1 MASIEE
7 LKALSILEVAESLG
21 MSLQRTG
28 SYTYAWEEHD
38 SFTINVRENYFNW
51 FARSNGGDVIK
62 MVQVV
67 QEELTGEKLS
77 FKQAKHFL
85 EEGSFDVVD
94 VTSVPEKEP
103 FSYYLEPYETKFIE
117 AREYL
122 KEVRGLSD
130 ETINFFSEKGVLAQA
145 TKKIGNYYEPIIV
158 FKSLNSQNEV
168 IGASL
173 QGIRENN
180 DLYERG
186 RLKQIMRASDGLTG
200 MHIDIGQP
208 KRLVFAEAP
217 IDLMSY
223 YELHKGELSD
233 VRLIAMDG
241 LKESTISRHV
251 AELLYELGEIK
262 AQVKP
267 ENYSTFL
274 SQTAEVTDF
283 FKDGKHQELITLA
296 VDNDT
301 AGHTFINRLADKGI
315 SFSSDLPSMP
325 ADKDKMDWND
335 ALKESKEKALDRS
348 QEPINN
354 IGGELINRNSG
365 YLEGEPSRTAPQ
377 PEEPKAQPDF
387 PANIQLYFNIER
399 PKKSSVRLRK
409 GYHYASNKD
418 IRFLNRYADDIQK
431 SASWYLQELANS
443 KVTYFYQ
450 DKEDVQMLQ
459 VNFEKHHWM
468 HLTGIAPV
476 YSDWVD
482 NLSEQFIEDVAA
494 GKGNF
499 ANLSLGLG
507 FRDKVKLMPLLPEIF
522 ETDSFVFDDL
532 SSVEKMGR
540 LDVANAIRSD
550 DRDVMLAFRTDDS
563 SSFPATLLKPN
574 QTLNVEL
581 DALNQEKTILGVFIE
596 KNNEIKTLSVNKEFV
611 VDGGQQMLETL
622 IQNQELGLFKED
634 LTMAE
639 PFTDVQKEHIREFF
653 KTRIS
658 DVKTDYIYLNSGQEE
673 TAYYLDG
680 YLFAHQYA
688 ELVPLS
694 QNQQVEALMSRLV
707 SDDGRE
713 FDEIELG
720 FTINRIDQDFLKDKF
735 GYNPD
740 ASIEDY
746 RQSEKNIDRIQAK
759 EEEAFLQSI
768 DRENFTKVLSLVK
781 DSDAWTVFHLKTDEE
796 LGVSTNQVYDFIDR
810 YLDPNHDLDYGF
822 DSQFFSNL
830 KTEDLLKIAEEKG
843 LYLNQEKRA
852 NIAQLRENK
861 GEAVLPTVKQEI
873 TEYKLEPHWA
883 SANEIKA
890 DSFEELKMKFLE
902 QMDQHIELE
911 KEFTASSVEFQ
922 KDRHSIAMG
931 VWSDKQILKYMR
943 DDSFDFEVNGFRI
956 ESSLD
961 DNPYDLLDSISED
974 GKLFDEVIYNEI
986 QKGMKEYQRV
996 QAEKMHQAQV
1006 RKEELERDTD
1016 GDGIPD
1022 DVERNMGTN
1031 PYSPDTDGDG
1041 KSDQEE
1047 ISYGSNPL
1055 AADNSKNEN
1064 LSSSGQQKTVAEL
1077 IAVKDS
1083 KGLAQVLKEGVK
1095 DYFKSDTYKQY
1106 LLAMSKFHNYSPLNI
1121 QMILRQ
1127 NPRASHVAS
1136 FKKWKDEFSRSVNK
1150 GEKALRI
1157 FAPITVK
1164 KRDPKTNEPLLDKD
1178 GKEITYTSFKL
1189 VPVFD
1194 VSQTD
1199 GKELPKPV
1207 YELKGSYQDYGN
1219 LYKSAKEVSEA
1230 NGVPISFSENTKG
1243 AKGYY
1248 SPVSNEI
1255 VIKKGLSEQHTLK
1268 TIFHEMAHSDLH
1280 NFEKRAETPFNLSTA
1295 ELQAESVA
1303 FVVSSHYGLD
1313 TSEYS
1318 FGYLASWT
1326 QDPKGLSDLEGQ
1338 IKIVQKEA
1346 DSLISRIDQALE
1358 KYQSKELTKDAFQQ
1372 KLDRLKEQS
1381 KEQILESKEKET
1393 AKDELKKAQKSD
1405 NQLNL

>member
-1 MASIEE
+1 MASVEE
-7 LKALSILEVAESLG
+7 LKRLSILDVAASLG
-21 MSLQRTG
+21 IQLKRTG
-28 SYTYAWEEHD
+28 SHTYSWDEHD
-38 SFTINVRENYFNW
+38 SFTINAQENYFNW
-51 FARSNGGDVIK
+51 FARSKGGDVFN

-67 QEELTGEKLS
+67 QEELTGQQVS
-77 FKQAKHFL
+77 FKEAKHFL
-85 EEGSFDVVD
+85 EEGNFEVFD
-94 VTSVPEKEP
+94 SSKIPEKEP
-103 FSYYLEPYETKFIE
+103 FKYYLEPYETEFTE
-117 AREYL
+117 ARSYL
-122 KEVRGLSD
+122 KDVRGLSD
-130 ETINFFSEKGVLAQA
+130 ETIDYFGENGVLAQA
-145 TKKIGNYYEPIIV
+145 TKKTGNYYEPIIV

-173 QGIRENN
+173 QGIRENHY
-180 DLYERG
+180 LYERG

-233 VRLIAMDG
+233 VRLVAMDG

-262 AQVKP
+262 AKVKP

-301 AGHTFINRLADKGI
+301 AGHTFIDRLADKGI
-315 SFSSDLPSMP
+315 SFSSDLPSML
-325 ADKDKMDWND
+325 ADRDKMDWND
-335 ALKESKEKALDRS
+335 ALKESKVKALDRS
-348 QEPINN
+348 QEPNNN

-387 PANIQLYFNIER
+387 PANVQLYFNIER

-409 GYHYASNKD
+409 GYHYATNKD

-550 DRDVMLAFRTDDS
+550 DRDVMLAFRTDDR

-581 DALNQEKTILGVFIE
+581 DALNQEKTILGVFVE

-611 VDGGQQMLETL
+611 VDDGQQMLETL
-622 IQNQELGLFKED
+622 KQHQGIEILKENLSMPENQ
-634 LTMAE
+634 A
-639 PFTDVQKEHIREFF
+639 
-653 KTRIS
+653 
-658 DVKTDYIYLNSGQEE
+658 
-673 TAYYLDG
+673 
-680 YLFAHQYA
+680 
-688 ELVPLS
+688 
-694 QNQQVEALMSRLV
+694 
-707 SDDGRE
+707 
-713 FDEIELG
+713 
-720 FTINRIDQDFLKDKF
+720 
-735 GYNPD
+735 
-740 ASIEDY
+740 
-746 RQSEKNIDRIQAK
+746 QS
-759 EEEAFLQSI
+759 
-768 DRENFTKVLSLVK
+768 
-781 DSDAWTVFHLKTDEE
+781 
-796 LGVSTNQVYDFIDR
+796 
-810 YLDPNHDLDYGF
+810 
-822 DSQFFSNL
+822 
-830 KTEDLLKIAEEKG
+830 
-843 LYLNQEKRA
+843 
-852 NIAQLRENK
+852 LRERV
-861 GEAVLPTVKQEI
+861 EQIQREDQERKQALA
-873 TEYKLEPHWA
+873 K
-883 SANEIKA
+883 
-890 DSFEELKMKFLE
+890 
-902 QMDQHIELE
+902 
-911 KEFTASSVEFQ
+911 
-922 KDRHSIAMG
+922 
-931 VWSDKQILKYMR
+931 
-943 DDSFDFEVNGFRI
+943 
-956 ESSLD
+956 
-961 DNPYDLLDSISED
+961 
-974 GKLFDEVIYNEI
+974 
-986 QKGMKEYQRV
+986 
-996 QAEKMHQAQV
+996 
-1006 RKEELERDTD
+1006 KEELERDTD

-1022 DVERNMGTN
+1022 AVERNMGTN

-1047 ISYGSNPL
+1047 ISYGTNPL

-1077 IAVKDS
+1077 IDAKDS

-1127 NPRASHVAS
+1127 NPNASYVAS

-1199 GKELPKPV
+1199 GKELPKPI

-1230 NGVPISFSENTKG
+1230 NGVPISFSEDTRG

-1280 NFEKRAETPFNLSTA
+1280 NLEKRAETPFNLSTA

-1326 QDPKGLSDLEGQ
+1326 QDPRGLSDLEGQ

-1346 DSLISRIDQALE
+1346 DSLIARIDQALE

-1381 KEQILESKEKET
+1381 KEQTLESKEKET
-1393 AKDELKKAQKSD
+1393 AKDEIKKAEKSN

>member
-1 MASIEE
+1 MASVEE
-7 LKALSILEVAESLG
+7 LKRLSILDVAASLG
-21 MSLQRTG
+21 IQLKRTG
-28 SYTYAWEEHD
+28 SHTYSWDEHD
-38 SFTINVRENYFNW
+38 SFTINAQENYFNW
-51 FARSNGGDVIK
+51 FARSKGGDVFN

-67 QEELTGEKLS
+67 QEELTGQQVS
-77 FKQAKHFL
+77 FKEAKHFL
-85 EEGSFDVVD
+85 EEGNFEVFD
-94 VTSVPEKEP
+94 SSKIPEKEP
-103 FSYYLEPYETKFIE
+103 FKYYLEPYETEFTE
-117 AREYL
+117 ARSYL
-122 KEVRGLSD
+122 KDVRGLSD
-130 ETINFFSEKGVLAQA
+130 ETIDYFGEKGVLAQA
-145 TKKIGNYYEPIIV
+145 TKKTGNYYEPIIV

-173 QGIRENN
+173 QGIRENHY
-180 DLYERG
+180 LYERG

-233 VRLIAMDG
+233 VRLVAMDG

-262 AQVKP
+262 AKVKP

-301 AGHTFINRLADKGI
+301 AGHTFIDRLADKGI
-315 SFSSDLPSMP
+315 SFSSDLPSML
-325 ADKDKMDWND
+325 ADRDKMDWND
-335 ALKESKEKALDRS
+335 ALKESKVKALDRS
-348 QEPINN
+348 QEPNNN

-387 PANIQLYFNIER
+387 PANVQLYFNIER

-409 GYHYASNKD
+409 GYHYATNKD

-550 DRDVMLAFRTDDS
+550 DRDVMLAFRTDDR

-581 DALNQEKTILGVFIE
+581 DALNQEKTILGVFVE

-611 VDGGQQMLETL
+611 VDDGQQMLETL
-622 IQNQELGLFKED
+622 KQHQGIEILKENLSMPENQ
-634 LTMAE
+634 A
-639 PFTDVQKEHIREFF
+639 
-653 KTRIS
+653 
-658 DVKTDYIYLNSGQEE
+658 
-673 TAYYLDG
+673 
-680 YLFAHQYA
+680 
-688 ELVPLS
+688 
-694 QNQQVEALMSRLV
+694 
-707 SDDGRE
+707 
-713 FDEIELG
+713 
-720 FTINRIDQDFLKDKF
+720 
-735 GYNPD
+735 
-740 ASIEDY
+740 
-746 RQSEKNIDRIQAK
+746 QS
-759 EEEAFLQSI
+759 
-768 DRENFTKVLSLVK
+768 
-781 DSDAWTVFHLKTDEE
+781 
-796 LGVSTNQVYDFIDR
+796 
-810 YLDPNHDLDYGF
+810 
-822 DSQFFSNL
+822 
-830 KTEDLLKIAEEKG
+830 
-843 LYLNQEKRA
+843 
-852 NIAQLRENK
+852 LRERV
-861 GEAVLPTVKQEI
+861 EQIQREDQERKQALA
-873 TEYKLEPHWA
+873 K
-883 SANEIKA
+883 
-890 DSFEELKMKFLE
+890 
-902 QMDQHIELE
+902 
-911 KEFTASSVEFQ
+911 
-922 KDRHSIAMG
+922 
-931 VWSDKQILKYMR
+931 
-943 DDSFDFEVNGFRI
+943 
-956 ESSLD
+956 
-961 DNPYDLLDSISED
+961 
-974 GKLFDEVIYNEI
+974 
-986 QKGMKEYQRV
+986 
-996 QAEKMHQAQV
+996 
-1006 RKEELERDTD
+1006 KEELERDTD

-1022 DVERNMGTN
+1022 AVERNMGTN

-1047 ISYGSNPL
+1047 ISYGTNPL

-1077 IAVKDS
+1077 IDAKDS

-1127 NPRASHVAS
+1127 NPNASYVAS

-1178 GKEITYTSFKL
+1178 VKEITYTSFKL

-1199 GKELPKPV
+1199 GKELPKPI

-1230 NGVPISFSENTKG
+1230 NGVPISFSEDTRG

-1280 NFEKRAETPFNLSTA
+1280 NLEKRAETPFNLSTA

-1326 QDPKGLSDLEGQ
+1326 QDPRGLSDLEGQ

-1346 DSLISRIDQALE
+1346 DSLIARIDQALE

-1381 KEQILESKEKET
+1381 KEQTLESKEKET
-1393 AKDELKKAQKSD
+1393 AKDEIKKAEKSN

>member
-1 MASIEE
+1 
-7 LKALSILEVAESLG
+7 

-130 ETINFFSEKGVLAQA
+130 ETIDFFGEKGVLAQA
-145 TKKIGNYYEPIIV
+145 TKKTGNYYEPIIV

-173 QGIRENN
+173 QGIRENH

-223 YELHKGELSD
+223 YELHKDELSG
-233 VRLIAMDG
+233 VRLVAMDG

-296 VDNDT
+296 VDNDA

-325 ADKDKMDWND
+325 AGRDKMDWND

-387 PANIQLYFNIER
+387 PANVQLYFNIER

-409 GYHYASNKD
+409 GYHYATNKD

-459 VNFEKHHWM
+459 VNFEKRHWM

-563 SSFPATLLKPN
+563 SSFPATLLNPN

-581 DALNQEKTILGVFIE
+581 DALNQEKTILGVFVE

-622 IQNQELGLFKED
+622 KQHQGIEILKENLSMPENQ
-634 LTMAE
+634 A
-639 PFTDVQKEHIREFF
+639 
-653 KTRIS
+653 
-658 DVKTDYIYLNSGQEE
+658 
-673 TAYYLDG
+673 
-680 YLFAHQYA
+680 
-688 ELVPLS
+688 
-694 QNQQVEALMSRLV
+694 
-707 SDDGRE
+707 
-713 FDEIELG
+713 
-720 FTINRIDQDFLKDKF
+720 
-735 GYNPD
+735 
-740 ASIEDY
+740 
-746 RQSEKNIDRIQAK
+746 QS
-759 EEEAFLQSI
+759 
-768 DRENFTKVLSLVK
+768 
-781 DSDAWTVFHLKTDEE
+781 
-796 LGVSTNQVYDFIDR
+796 
-810 YLDPNHDLDYGF
+810 
-822 DSQFFSNL
+822 
-830 KTEDLLKIAEEKG
+830 
-843 LYLNQEKRA
+843 
-852 NIAQLRENK
+852 LRERV
-861 GEAVLPTVKQEI
+861 EQIQREDQER
-873 TEYKLEPHWA
+873 
-883 SANEIKA
+883 
-890 DSFEELKMKFLE
+890 
-902 QMDQHIELE
+902 Q
-911 KEFTASSVEFQ
+911 
-922 KDRHSIAMG
+922 
-931 VWSDKQILKYMR
+931 
-943 DDSFDFEVNGFRI
+943 
-956 ESSLD
+956 
-961 DNPYDLLDSISED
+961 
-974 GKLFDEVIYNEI
+974 
-986 QKGMKEYQRV
+986 
-996 QAEKMHQAQV
+996 QALAQ
-1006 RKEELERDTD
+1006 KEELERDSD

-1022 DVERNMGTN
+1022 AVERNMGTN

-1077 IAVKDS
+1077 IAAKDS

-1230 NGVPISFSENTKG
+1230 NGVPISFSEDTKG

-1280 NFEKRAETPFNLSTA
+1280 NLEKRAETPFNLSTA

-1318 FGYLASWT
+1318 FGYLANWT
-1326 QDPKGLSDLEGQ
+1326 QDPRGLSDLEGQ

-1346 DSLISRIDQALE
+1346 DSLIARIDQALE

-1381 KEQILESKEKET
+1381 KEQTLESKEKET
-1393 AKDELKKAQKSD
+1393 AKDEIKKAEKSN

>member
-1 MASIEE
+1 MASVEE
-7 LKALSILEVAESLG
+7 LKRLSILDVAASLG
-21 MSLQRTG
+21 IQLKRTG
-28 SYTYAWEEHD
+28 SHTYSWVEHD
-38 SFTINVRENYFNW
+38 SFTINAQENYFNW
-51 FARSNGGDVIK
+51 FARSKGGDVFN

-67 QEELTGEKLS
+67 QEELTGQQIS
-77 FKQAKHFL
+77 FKEAKHFL
-85 EEGSFDVVD
+85 EEGNFEVFD
-94 VTSVPEKEP
+94 SSKIPEKEP
-103 FSYYLEPYETKFIE
+103 FKYYLEPYETEFTE
-117 AREYL
+117 ARSYL
-122 KEVRGLSD
+122 KDVRGLSD
-130 ETINFFSEKGVLAQA
+130 ETIDFFGEKGVLAQA
-145 TKKIGNYYEPIIV
+145 TKKTGNYYEPIIV
-158 FKSLNSQNEV
+158 FKSLNGQNEV
-168 IGASL
+168 VGASL
-173 QGIRENN
+173 QGIRENH

-296 VDNDT
+296 VDNDA

-325 ADKDKMDWND
+325 AGRDKMDWND

-387 PANIQLYFNIER
+387 PANVQLYFNIEQ

-409 GYHYASNKD
+409 GYHYATNKD

-431 SASWYLQELANS
+431 SASWYLQELADS

-450 DKEDVQMLQ
+450 DKEDVQILQ

-581 DALNQEKTILGVFIE
+581 DALNQEKTILGVFVE
-596 KNNEIKTLSVNKEFV
+596 KNNEIKTLSVNKDFV

-622 IQNQELGLFKED
+622 KQHQGIEILKENLSMPENQ
-634 LTMAE
+634 A
-639 PFTDVQKEHIREFF
+639 
-653 KTRIS
+653 
-658 DVKTDYIYLNSGQEE
+658 
-673 TAYYLDG
+673 
-680 YLFAHQYA
+680 
-688 ELVPLS
+688 
-694 QNQQVEALMSRLV
+694 
-707 SDDGRE
+707 
-713 FDEIELG
+713 
-720 FTINRIDQDFLKDKF
+720 
-735 GYNPD
+735 
-740 ASIEDY
+740 
-746 RQSEKNIDRIQAK
+746 QS
-759 EEEAFLQSI
+759 
-768 DRENFTKVLSLVK
+768 
-781 DSDAWTVFHLKTDEE
+781 
-796 LGVSTNQVYDFIDR
+796 
-810 YLDPNHDLDYGF
+810 
-822 DSQFFSNL
+822 
-830 KTEDLLKIAEEKG
+830 
-843 LYLNQEKRA
+843 
-852 NIAQLRENK
+852 LRERV
-861 GEAVLPTVKQEI
+861 EQIQREDQER
-873 TEYKLEPHWA
+873 
-883 SANEIKA
+883 
-890 DSFEELKMKFLE
+890 
-902 QMDQHIELE
+902 Q
-911 KEFTASSVEFQ
+911 
-922 KDRHSIAMG
+922 
-931 VWSDKQILKYMR
+931 
-943 DDSFDFEVNGFRI
+943 
-956 ESSLD
+956 
-961 DNPYDLLDSISED
+961 
-974 GKLFDEVIYNEI
+974 
-986 QKGMKEYQRV
+986 
-996 QAEKMHQAQV
+996 QALAK
-1006 RKEELERDTD
+1006 KEELERDTD

-1022 DVERNMGTN
+1022 VVERNMGTN

-1055 AADNSKNEN
+1055 ASDNSNNDN

-1077 IAVKDS
+1077 IAEKDS

-1127 NPRASHVAS
+1127 NPRASYVAS

-1178 GKEITYTSFKL
+1178 GNEQTYTSFKL

-1230 NGVPISFSENTKG
+1230 NGISISFSENTKG

-1280 NFEKRAETPFNLSTA
+1280 NLEKRAETPFNLSTA

-1381 KEQILESKEKET
+1381 KEQTLESKEKET
-1393 AKDELKKAQKSD
+1393 AKDEIKKAEKSD

>member
-1 MASIEE
+1 MASVEE
-7 LKALSILEVAESLG
+7 LKRLSILDVAASLG
-21 MSLQRTG
+21 IQLKRTG
-28 SYTYAWEEHD
+28 SHTYSWVEHD
-38 SFTINVRENYFNW
+38 SFTINAQENYFNW
-51 FARSNGGDVIK
+51 FARSKGGDVFN

-67 QEELTGEKLS
+67 QEELTGQQIS
-77 FKQAKHFL
+77 FKEAKHFL
-85 EEGSFDVVD
+85 EEGNFEVFD
-94 VTSVPEKEP
+94 SSKIPEKEP
-103 FSYYLEPYETKFIE
+103 FKYYLEPFETEFTE
-117 AREYL
+117 ARSYL
-122 KEVRGLSD
+122 KDVRGLSD
-130 ETINFFSEKGVLAQA
+130 ETIDYFGEKGVLAQA
-145 TKKIGNYYEPIIV
+145 TKKTGNYYEPIIV

-173 QGIRENN
+173 QGIRENH

-233 VRLIAMDG
+233 VRLVAMDG

-283 FKDGKHQELITLA
+283 FKDGKHQKLITLA
-296 VDNDT
+296 VDNDA
-301 AGHTFINRLADKGI
+301 AGHTFIDRLADKGI

-325 ADKDKMDWND
+325 ADRDKMDWND

-348 QEPINN
+348 QEPNNN

-387 PANIQLYFNIER
+387 PANVQLYFNIER

-409 GYHYASNKD
+409 GYHYATNKD

-482 NLSEQFIEDVAA
+482 NLSEQFIEDVAV

-581 DALNQEKTILGVFIE
+581 DALNQEKTILGVFVE

-622 IQNQELGLFKED
+622 KQHQGIEILKE
-634 LTMAE
+634 
-639 PFTDVQKEHIREFF
+639 
-653 KTRIS
+653 
-658 DVKTDYIYLNSGQEE
+658 N
-673 TAYYLDG
+673 
-680 YLFAHQYA
+680 
-688 ELVPLS
+688 LS
-694 QNQQVEALMSRLV
+694 MPE
-707 SDDGRE
+707 
-713 FDEIELG
+713 
-720 FTINRIDQDFLKDKF
+720 
-735 GYNPD
+735 
-740 ASIEDY
+740 
-746 RQSEKNIDRIQAK
+746 
-759 EEEAFLQSI
+759 
-768 DRENFTKVLSLVK
+768 
-781 DSDAWTVFHLKTDEE
+781 
-796 LGVSTNQVYDFIDR
+796 NQVQ
-810 YLDPNHDLDYGF
+810 
-822 DSQFFSNL
+822 S
-830 KTEDLLKIAEEKG
+830 
-843 LYLNQEKRA
+843 
-852 NIAQLRENK
+852 LRERV
-861 GEAVLPTVKQEI
+861 EQIQREDQER
-873 TEYKLEPHWA
+873 
-883 SANEIKA
+883 
-890 DSFEELKMKFLE
+890 
-902 QMDQHIELE
+902 Q
-911 KEFTASSVEFQ
+911 
-922 KDRHSIAMG
+922 
-931 VWSDKQILKYMR
+931 
-943 DDSFDFEVNGFRI
+943 
-956 ESSLD
+956 
-961 DNPYDLLDSISED
+961 
-974 GKLFDEVIYNEI
+974 
-986 QKGMKEYQRV
+986 
-996 QAEKMHQAQV
+996 QALAK
-1006 RKEELERDTD
+1006 KEELERDTD

-1022 DVERNMGTN
+1022 AVERNMGTN

-1077 IAVKDS
+1077 IAAKDS

-1127 NPRASHVAS
+1127 NPNASYVAS

-1178 GKEITYTSFKL
+1178 GNEQTYTSFKL

-1318 FGYLASWT
+1318 FGYLAGWT

-1381 KEQILESKEKET
+1381 KEQTLESKEKET
-1393 AKDELKKAQKSD
+1393 AKDEIKKAEKSD

>member
-1 MASIEE
+1 MASVEE
-7 LKALSILEVAESLG
+7 LKRLSILDVAASLG
-21 MSLQRTG
+21 IQLKRTG
-28 SYTYAWEEHD
+28 SHTYSWDEHD
-38 SFTINVRENYFNW
+38 SFTINAQDNYFNW
-51 FARSNGGDVIK
+51 FARSKGGDVFN

-67 QEELTGEKLS
+67 QEELTGQQVS
-77 FKQAKHFL
+77 FKEAKHFL
-85 EEGSFDVVD
+85 EEGNFEVFD
-94 VTSVPEKEP
+94 SSKIPEKEP
-103 FSYYLEPYETKFIE
+103 FKYYLEPYETEFTE
-117 AREYL
+117 ARSYL
-122 KEVRGLSD
+122 KDVRGLSD
-130 ETINFFSEKGVLAQA
+130 ETIDYFGEKGVLAQA
-145 TKKIGNYYEPIIV
+145 TKKTGNYYEPIIV

-173 QGIRENN
+173 QGIRENH

-223 YELHKGELSD
+223 YELNNGELSD
-233 VRLIAMDG
+233 VRLVAMDG

-301 AGHTFINRLADKGI
+301 AGHTFIDRLADKGI

-325 ADKDKMDWND
+325 ADRDKMDWND
-335 ALKESKEKALDRS
+335 ALKESKVKALDRS
-348 QEPINN
+348 QEPNNN

-387 PANIQLYFNIER
+387 PANVQLYFNIER

-409 GYHYASNKD
+409 GYHYATNKD

-494 GKGNF
+494 GKGKF

-581 DALNQEKTILGVFIE
+581 DALNQEKTILGVFVE

-622 IQNQELGLFKED
+622 KQHQGIEILKENLSMPENQ
-634 LTMAE
+634 A
-639 PFTDVQKEHIREFF
+639 
-653 KTRIS
+653 
-658 DVKTDYIYLNSGQEE
+658 
-673 TAYYLDG
+673 
-680 YLFAHQYA
+680 
-688 ELVPLS
+688 
-694 QNQQVEALMSRLV
+694 
-707 SDDGRE
+707 
-713 FDEIELG
+713 
-720 FTINRIDQDFLKDKF
+720 
-735 GYNPD
+735 
-740 ASIEDY
+740 
-746 RQSEKNIDRIQAK
+746 QS
-759 EEEAFLQSI
+759 
-768 DRENFTKVLSLVK
+768 
-781 DSDAWTVFHLKTDEE
+781 
-796 LGVSTNQVYDFIDR
+796 
-810 YLDPNHDLDYGF
+810 
-822 DSQFFSNL
+822 
-830 KTEDLLKIAEEKG
+830 
-843 LYLNQEKRA
+843 
-852 NIAQLRENK
+852 LRERV
-861 GEAVLPTVKQEI
+861 EQIQREDQERKQALA
-873 TEYKLEPHWA
+873 K
-883 SANEIKA
+883 
-890 DSFEELKMKFLE
+890 
-902 QMDQHIELE
+902 
-911 KEFTASSVEFQ
+911 
-922 KDRHSIAMG
+922 
-931 VWSDKQILKYMR
+931 
-943 DDSFDFEVNGFRI
+943 
-956 ESSLD
+956 
-961 DNPYDLLDSISED
+961 
-974 GKLFDEVIYNEI
+974 
-986 QKGMKEYQRV
+986 
-996 QAEKMHQAQV
+996 
-1006 RKEELERDTD
+1006 KEELERDTD

-1022 DVERNMGTN
+1022 AVERNMGTN

-1077 IAVKDS
+1077 IAAKDS

-1127 NPRASHVAS
+1127 NPNASYVAS

-1381 KEQILESKEKET
+1381 KEQTLESKEKEM
-1393 AKDELKKAQKSD
+1393 AKDEIKKAEKSD

>member
-130 ETINFFSEKGVLAQA
+130 ETIDFFGEKGVLAQA
-145 TKKIGNYYEPIIV
+145 TKKTGNYYEPIIV

-173 QGIRENN
+173 QGIRENH

-223 YELHKGELSD
+223 YELHKDELSG
-233 VRLIAMDG
+233 VRLVAMDG

-296 VDNDT
+296 VDNDA

-325 ADKDKMDWND
+325 AGRDKMDWND

-387 PANIQLYFNIER
+387 PANVQLYFNIER

-409 GYHYASNKD
+409 GYHYATNKD

-459 VNFEKHHWM
+459 VNFEKRHWM

-482 NLSEQFIEDVAA
+482 NLSEQFIEDVAE

-499 ANLSLGLG
+499 ANLSLGLW

-581 DALNQEKTILGVFIE
+581 DALNQEKTILGVFVE

-622 IQNQELGLFKED
+622 KQHQGIEILKENLSMPENQ
-634 LTMAE
+634 A
-639 PFTDVQKEHIREFF
+639 
-653 KTRIS
+653 
-658 DVKTDYIYLNSGQEE
+658 
-673 TAYYLDG
+673 
-680 YLFAHQYA
+680 
-688 ELVPLS
+688 
-694 QNQQVEALMSRLV
+694 
-707 SDDGRE
+707 
-713 FDEIELG
+713 
-720 FTINRIDQDFLKDKF
+720 
-735 GYNPD
+735 
-740 ASIEDY
+740 
-746 RQSEKNIDRIQAK
+746 QS
-759 EEEAFLQSI
+759 
-768 DRENFTKVLSLVK
+768 
-781 DSDAWTVFHLKTDEE
+781 
-796 LGVSTNQVYDFIDR
+796 
-810 YLDPNHDLDYGF
+810 
-822 DSQFFSNL
+822 
-830 KTEDLLKIAEEKG
+830 
-843 LYLNQEKRA
+843 
-852 NIAQLRENK
+852 LRERV
-861 GEAVLPTVKQEI
+861 EQIQREDQER
-873 TEYKLEPHWA
+873 
-883 SANEIKA
+883 
-890 DSFEELKMKFLE
+890 
-902 QMDQHIELE
+902 Q
-911 KEFTASSVEFQ
+911 
-922 KDRHSIAMG
+922 
-931 VWSDKQILKYMR
+931 
-943 DDSFDFEVNGFRI
+943 
-956 ESSLD
+956 
-961 DNPYDLLDSISED
+961 
-974 GKLFDEVIYNEI
+974 
-986 QKGMKEYQRV
+986 
-996 QAEKMHQAQV
+996 QALAQ
-1006 RKEELERDTD
+1006 KEELERDSD

-1022 DVERNMGTN
+1022 AVERNMGTN

-1077 IAVKDS
+1077 IAAKDS

-1230 NGVPISFSENTKG
+1230 NGVPISFSEDTKG

-1280 NFEKRAETPFNLSTA
+1280 NLEKRAETPFNLSTA

-1318 FGYLASWT
+1318 FGYLANWT
-1326 QDPKGLSDLEGQ
+1326 QDPRGLSDLEGQ

-1346 DSLISRIDQALE
+1346 DSLIARIDQALE

-1381 KEQILESKEKET
+1381 KEQTLESKEKET
-1393 AKDELKKAQKSD
+1393 AKDEIKKAEKSN

>member
-1 MASIEE
+1 MASVEE
-7 LKALSILEVAESLG
+7 LKRLSILDVAASLG
-21 MSLQRTG
+21 IQLKRSG
-28 SYTYAWEEHD
+28 SHTYSWDEHD
-38 SFTINVRENYFNW
+38 SFTINTQENYFNW
-51 FARSNGGDVIK
+51 FARSKGGDVFD
-62 MVQVV
+62 MVRVV
-67 QEELTGEKLS
+67 QEELTGQQVS
-77 FKQAKHFL
+77 FKEAKHFL
-85 EEGSFDVVD
+85 EEGNFEVFD
-94 VTSVPEKEP
+94 SSKIPEKEP
-103 FSYYLEPYETKFIE
+103 FKYYLEPYETEFTE
-117 AREYL
+117 ARSYL
-122 KEVRGLSD
+122 KDVRGLSD
-130 ETINFFSEKGVLAQA
+130 ETIDYFGEKGVLAQA
-145 TKKIGNYYEPIIV
+145 TKKTGNYYEPIIV
-158 FKSLNSQNEV
+158 FKSLNGQNEV

-173 QGIRENN
+173 QGIRENH

-233 VRLIAMDG
+233 VRLVAMDG

-301 AGHTFINRLADKGI
+301 AGHTFIDRLADKGI

-325 ADKDKMDWND
+325 AGRDKMDWND

-348 QEPINN
+348 QEPNNN

-377 PEEPKAQPDF
+377 PEEPKTQPDF
-387 PANIQLYFNIER
+387 PANVQLYFNIER
-399 PKKSSVRLRK
+399 PKKSSMRLRK
-409 GYHYASNKD
+409 GYHYATNKD

-581 DALNQEKTILGVFIE
+581 DALNQEKTILGVFVE

-622 IQNQELGLFKED
+622 KQHQRIEILKENLSMPENQ
-634 LTMAE
+634 A
-639 PFTDVQKEHIREFF
+639 
-653 KTRIS
+653 
-658 DVKTDYIYLNSGQEE
+658 
-673 TAYYLDG
+673 
-680 YLFAHQYA
+680 
-688 ELVPLS
+688 
-694 QNQQVEALMSRLV
+694 
-707 SDDGRE
+707 
-713 FDEIELG
+713 
-720 FTINRIDQDFLKDKF
+720 
-735 GYNPD
+735 
-740 ASIEDY
+740 
-746 RQSEKNIDRIQAK
+746 QS
-759 EEEAFLQSI
+759 
-768 DRENFTKVLSLVK
+768 
-781 DSDAWTVFHLKTDEE
+781 
-796 LGVSTNQVYDFIDR
+796 
-810 YLDPNHDLDYGF
+810 
-822 DSQFFSNL
+822 
-830 KTEDLLKIAEEKG
+830 
-843 LYLNQEKRA
+843 
-852 NIAQLRENK
+852 LRERV
-861 GEAVLPTVKQEI
+861 EQIQREDQERKQALA
-873 TEYKLEPHWA
+873 K
-883 SANEIKA
+883 
-890 DSFEELKMKFLE
+890 
-902 QMDQHIELE
+902 
-911 KEFTASSVEFQ
+911 
-922 KDRHSIAMG
+922 
-931 VWSDKQILKYMR
+931 
-943 DDSFDFEVNGFRI
+943 
-956 ESSLD
+956 
-961 DNPYDLLDSISED
+961 
-974 GKLFDEVIYNEI
+974 
-986 QKGMKEYQRV
+986 
-996 QAEKMHQAQV
+996 
-1006 RKEELERDTD
+1006 KEELERDTD

-1022 DVERNMGTN
+1022 AVERNMGTN

-1055 AADNSKNEN
+1055 VADNSKNEN
-1064 LSSSGQQKTVAEL
+1064 LSSSGQKKTVAEL
-1077 IAVKDS
+1077 IAAKDS

-1121 QMILRQ
+1121 QMILKQ
-1127 NPRASHVAS
+1127 NPNASYVAS

-1178 GKEITYTSFKL
+1178 GNEQTYTSFKL

-1381 KEQILESKEKET
+1381 KEQTLESKEKET
-1393 AKDELKKAQKSD
+1393 AKDELKKAEKSD

>member
-1 MASIEE
+1 MASVEE
-7 LKALSILEVAESLG
+7 LKRLSILDVAASLG
-21 MSLQRTG
+21 IQLKRSG
-28 SYTYAWEEHD
+28 SHTYSWDEHD
-38 SFTINVRENYFNW
+38 SFTINAQENYFNW
-51 FARSNGGDVIK
+51 FARSKGGDVFD
-62 MVQVV
+62 MVRVV
-67 QEELTGEKLS
+67 QEELTGQQVS
-77 FKQAKHFL
+77 FKEAKHFL
-85 EEGSFDVVD
+85 EEGNFEVFD
-94 VTSVPEKEP
+94 SSKIPEKEP
-103 FSYYLEPYETKFIE
+103 FKYYLEPYETEFTE
-117 AREYL
+117 ARSYL
-122 KEVRGLSD
+122 KDVRGLSD
-130 ETINFFSEKGVLAQA
+130 ETIDFFGEKGVFAQA
-145 TKKIGNYYEPIIV
+145 TKKTGNYYEPIIV

-173 QGIRENN
+173 QGIRENP

-233 VRLIAMDG
+233 VRLVAMDG

-301 AGHTFINRLADKGI
+301 AGHTFIDRLADKGI

-325 ADKDKMDWND
+325 AGRDKMDWND

-387 PANIQLYFNIER
+387 PANVQLYFNIER

-409 GYHYASNKD
+409 GYHYATNKD

-476 YSDWVD
+476 YSNWVD

-581 DALNQEKTILGVFIE
+581 DALNQEKTILGVFVE

-622 IQNQELGLFKED
+622 KQHQGIEILKENLSMPENQ
-634 LTMAE
+634 A
-639 PFTDVQKEHIREFF
+639 
-653 KTRIS
+653 
-658 DVKTDYIYLNSGQEE
+658 
-673 TAYYLDG
+673 
-680 YLFAHQYA
+680 
-688 ELVPLS
+688 
-694 QNQQVEALMSRLV
+694 
-707 SDDGRE
+707 
-713 FDEIELG
+713 
-720 FTINRIDQDFLKDKF
+720 
-735 GYNPD
+735 
-740 ASIEDY
+740 
-746 RQSEKNIDRIQAK
+746 QS
-759 EEEAFLQSI
+759 
-768 DRENFTKVLSLVK
+768 
-781 DSDAWTVFHLKTDEE
+781 
-796 LGVSTNQVYDFIDR
+796 
-810 YLDPNHDLDYGF
+810 
-822 DSQFFSNL
+822 
-830 KTEDLLKIAEEKG
+830 
-843 LYLNQEKRA
+843 
-852 NIAQLRENK
+852 LRERV
-861 GEAVLPTVKQEI
+861 EQIQREDQERKQALA
-873 TEYKLEPHWA
+873 K
-883 SANEIKA
+883 
-890 DSFEELKMKFLE
+890 
-902 QMDQHIELE
+902 
-911 KEFTASSVEFQ
+911 
-922 KDRHSIAMG
+922 
-931 VWSDKQILKYMR
+931 
-943 DDSFDFEVNGFRI
+943 
-956 ESSLD
+956 
-961 DNPYDLLDSISED
+961 
-974 GKLFDEVIYNEI
+974 
-986 QKGMKEYQRV
+986 
-996 QAEKMHQAQV
+996 
-1006 RKEELERDTD
+1006 KEELERDTD

-1022 DVERNMGTN
+1022 AVERNMGTN

-1077 IAVKDS
+1077 IAAKDS

-1127 NPRASHVAS
+1127 NPNASYVAS

-1194 VSQTD
+1194 VSQTA
-1199 GKELPKPV
+1199 GKELPKPI

-1230 NGVPISFSENTKG
+1230 NGVPISFSEDTKG

-1248 SPVSNEI
+1248 SPVSNKI

-1381 KEQILESKEKET
+1381 KEQTLESKEKET
-1393 AKDELKKAQKSD
+1393 AKDEIKKAEKSD

>member
-1 MASIEE
+1 MASVEE
-7 LKALSILEVAESLG
+7 LKRLSILDVAASLG
-21 MSLQRTG
+21 IQLKRTG
-28 SYTYAWEEHD
+28 SHTYSWDEHD
-38 SFTINVRENYFNW
+38 SFTINTQENYFNW
-51 FARSNGGDVIK
+51 FARSKGGDVFD
-62 MVQVV
+62 MVRVV
-67 QEELTGEKLS
+67 QEELTGQQVS
-77 FKQAKHFL
+77 FKEAKHFL
-85 EEGSFDVVD
+85 EEGNFEVFD
-94 VTSVPEKEP
+94 SSKIPEKEP
-103 FSYYLEPYETKFIE
+103 FKYYLEPYETDFTE
-117 AREYL
+117 ARSYL
-122 KEVRGLSD
+122 KDVRGLSD
-130 ETINFFSEKGVLAQA
+130 ETIDYFGEKGVLAQA
-145 TKKIGNYYEPIIV
+145 TKKTGNYYEPIIV
-158 FKSLNSQNEV
+158 FKSLNRQNEV

-173 QGIRENN
+173 QGIRENH

-186 RLKQIMRASDGLTG
+186 SLKQIMRASDGLTG

-233 VRLIAMDG
+233 VRLVAMDG

-301 AGHTFINRLADKGI
+301 AGHTFIDRLADKGI

-325 ADKDKMDWND
+325 ADRDKMDWND

-387 PANIQLYFNIER
+387 PANVQLYFNIER
-399 PKKSSVRLRK
+399 PKKSSVHLRK
-409 GYHYASNKD
+409 GYHYATNKD

-459 VNFEKHHWM
+459 VNFEKRHWM

-532 SSVEKMGR
+532 SAVEKMGR

-581 DALNQEKTILGVFIE
+581 DALNQEKTILGVFVE
-596 KNNEIKTLSVNKEFV
+596 KNNEIKTVSVNKEFV

-622 IQNQELGLFKED
+622 KQ
-634 LTMAE
+634 
-639 PFTDVQKEHIREFF
+639 
-653 KTRIS
+653 
-658 DVKTDYIYLNSGQEE
+658 
-673 TAYYLDG
+673 
-680 YLFAHQYA
+680 HQ
-688 ELVPLS
+688 
-694 QNQQVEALMSRLV
+694 
-707 SDDGRE
+707 G
-713 FDEIELG
+713 IE
-720 FTINRIDQDFLKDKF
+720 
-735 GYNPD
+735 
-740 ASIEDY
+740 
-746 RQSEKNIDRIQAK
+746 
-759 EEEAFLQSI
+759 
-768 DRENFTKVLSLVK
+768 
-781 DSDAWTVFHLKTDEE
+781 
-796 LGVSTNQVYDFIDR
+796 
-810 YLDPNHDLDYGF
+810 
-822 DSQFFSNL
+822 
-830 KTEDLLKIAEEKG
+830 
-843 LYLNQEKRA
+843 
-852 NIAQLRENK
+852 
-861 GEAVLPTVKQEI
+861 
-873 TEYKLEPHWA
+873 
-883 SANEIKA
+883 
-890 DSFEELKMKFLE
+890 
-902 QMDQHIELE
+902 
-911 KEFTASSVEFQ
+911 
-922 KDRHSIAMG
+922 
-931 VWSDKQILKYMR
+931 ILKENLSM
-943 DDSFDFEVNGFRI
+943 
-956 ESSLD
+956 
-961 DNPYDLLDSISED
+961 P
-974 GKLFDEVIYNEI
+974 
-986 QKGMKEYQRV
+986 
-996 QAEKMHQAQV
+996 EKQAQSLGERV
-1006 RKEELERDTD
+1006 EQIQREDQERQQALAKKEELERDTD

-1022 DVERNMGTN
+1022 AVERNIGIN

-1077 IAVKDS
+1077 ISAKDS

-1121 QMILRQ
+1121 QMILKQ
-1127 NPRASHVAS
+1127 NPNASYVAS

-1178 GKEITYTSFKL
+1178 GNEQTYTSFKL

-1230 NGVPISFSENTKG
+1230 NGVPISFSEDTKG

-1280 NFEKRAETPFNLSTA
+1280 NLEKRAETPFNLSTA

-1381 KEQILESKEKET
+1381 KEQTLESKEKET
-1393 AKDELKKAQKSD
+1393 AKDELKKAEKSN

>member
-1 MASIEE
+1 MASVEE
-7 LKALSILEVAESLG
+7 LKRLSILDVAASLG
-21 MSLQRTG
+21 IQLKRTG
-28 SYTYAWEEHD
+28 SHTYSWDEHD
-38 SFTINVRENYFNW
+38 SFTINTQENYFNW
-51 FARSNGGDVIK
+51 FARSKGGDVFN

-67 QEELTGEKLS
+67 QEELTGQQVS
-77 FKQAKHFL
+77 FKEAKHFL
-85 EEGSFDVVD
+85 EEGNFEVFD
-94 VTSVPEKEP
+94 SSKIPEKEP
-103 FSYYLEPYETKFIE
+103 FKYYLEPYETEFTE
-117 AREYL
+117 ARSYL
-122 KEVRGLSD
+122 KDVRGLSD
-130 ETINFFSEKGVLAQA
+130 ETIDFFGEKGVLAQA
-145 TKKIGNYYEPIIV
+145 TKKTGHYYEPIIV

-173 QGIRENN
+173 QGIRENH

-223 YELHKGELSD
+223 YELHKDELSD
-233 VRLIAMDG
+233 VRLVAMDG

-296 VDNDT
+296 VDNDA
-301 AGHTFINRLADKGI
+301 AGHTFIDRLADKGI

-325 ADKDKMDWND
+325 ADRDKVDWND

-348 QEPINN
+348 QEPNNN

-387 PANIQLYFNIER
+387 PANVQLYFNIER

-409 GYHYASNKD
+409 GYHYATNKD

-581 DALNQEKTILGVFIE
+581 DALNQEKTILGVFVE

-622 IQNQELGLFKED
+622 KQHQGIEILKENLSMPENQ
-634 LTMAE
+634 A
-639 PFTDVQKEHIREFF
+639 
-653 KTRIS
+653 
-658 DVKTDYIYLNSGQEE
+658 
-673 TAYYLDG
+673 
-680 YLFAHQYA
+680 
-688 ELVPLS
+688 
-694 QNQQVEALMSRLV
+694 
-707 SDDGRE
+707 
-713 FDEIELG
+713 
-720 FTINRIDQDFLKDKF
+720 
-735 GYNPD
+735 
-740 ASIEDY
+740 
-746 RQSEKNIDRIQAK
+746 QS
-759 EEEAFLQSI
+759 
-768 DRENFTKVLSLVK
+768 
-781 DSDAWTVFHLKTDEE
+781 
-796 LGVSTNQVYDFIDR
+796 
-810 YLDPNHDLDYGF
+810 
-822 DSQFFSNL
+822 
-830 KTEDLLKIAEEKG
+830 
-843 LYLNQEKRA
+843 
-852 NIAQLRENK
+852 LRERV
-861 GEAVLPTVKQEI
+861 EQIQREDQERKQALA
-873 TEYKLEPHWA
+873 K
-883 SANEIKA
+883 
-890 DSFEELKMKFLE
+890 
-902 QMDQHIELE
+902 
-911 KEFTASSVEFQ
+911 
-922 KDRHSIAMG
+922 
-931 VWSDKQILKYMR
+931 
-943 DDSFDFEVNGFRI
+943 
-956 ESSLD
+956 
-961 DNPYDLLDSISED
+961 
-974 GKLFDEVIYNEI
+974 
-986 QKGMKEYQRV
+986 
-996 QAEKMHQAQV
+996 
-1006 RKEELERDTD
+1006 KEELERDTD

-1022 DVERNMGTN
+1022 AVERNMGTN

-1077 IAVKDS
+1077 IAAKDS

-1121 QMILRQ
+1121 QMILKQ
-1127 NPRASHVAS
+1127 NPNASYVAS

-1178 GKEITYTSFKL
+1178 GNEQTYTSFKL

-1230 NGVPISFSENTKG
+1230 NGVRISFSENTKG

-1280 NFEKRAETPFNLSTA
+1280 NFEKQAENKFNSSTA

-1318 FGYLASWT
+1318 FGYLAGWT

-1381 KEQILESKEKET
+1381 KEQTLESKEKET

>member
-1 MASIEE
+1 MASVEE
-7 LKALSILEVAESLG
+7 LKRLSILDVAASLG
-21 MSLQRTG
+21 IQLKRTG
-28 SYTYAWEEHD
+28 SHTYSWDEHD
-38 SFTINVRENYFNW
+38 SFTINAQENYFNW
-51 FARSNGGDVIK
+51 FARSKGGDVFN

-67 QEELTGEKLS
+67 QEELTGQQVS
-77 FKQAKHFL
+77 FKEAKHFL
-85 EEGSFDVVD
+85 EEGNFEVFD
-94 VTSVPEKEP
+94 SSKIPEKEP
-103 FSYYLEPYETKFIE
+103 FKYYLEPYETEFTE
-117 AREYL
+117 ARSYL
-122 KEVRGLSD
+122 KDVRGLSD
-130 ETINFFSEKGVLAQA
+130 ETIDYFGEKGVLAQA
-145 TKKIGNYYEPIIV
+145 TKKTGNYYEPIIV

-173 QGIRENN
+173 QGIRENH

-223 YELHKGELSD
+223 YDLHKGELSD
-233 VRLIAMDG
+233 VRLVAMDG

-301 AGHTFINRLADKGI
+301 AGHTFIDRLADKGI

-325 ADKDKMDWND
+325 ADRDKMDWND

-348 QEPINN
+348 QEPNNN

-387 PANIQLYFNIER
+387 PANVQLYFNIER

-409 GYHYASNKD
+409 GYHYATNKD

-581 DALNQEKTILGVFIE
+581 DALNQEKTILGVFVE

-622 IQNQELGLFKED
+622 KQHQGIEILKENLSMPENQ
-634 LTMAE
+634 A
-639 PFTDVQKEHIREFF
+639 
-653 KTRIS
+653 
-658 DVKTDYIYLNSGQEE
+658 
-673 TAYYLDG
+673 
-680 YLFAHQYA
+680 
-688 ELVPLS
+688 
-694 QNQQVEALMSRLV
+694 
-707 SDDGRE
+707 
-713 FDEIELG
+713 
-720 FTINRIDQDFLKDKF
+720 
-735 GYNPD
+735 
-740 ASIEDY
+740 
-746 RQSEKNIDRIQAK
+746 QS
-759 EEEAFLQSI
+759 
-768 DRENFTKVLSLVK
+768 
-781 DSDAWTVFHLKTDEE
+781 
-796 LGVSTNQVYDFIDR
+796 
-810 YLDPNHDLDYGF
+810 
-822 DSQFFSNL
+822 
-830 KTEDLLKIAEEKG
+830 
-843 LYLNQEKRA
+843 
-852 NIAQLRENK
+852 LRERV
-861 GEAVLPTVKQEI
+861 EQIQREDQERKQALA
-873 TEYKLEPHWA
+873 K
-883 SANEIKA
+883 
-890 DSFEELKMKFLE
+890 
-902 QMDQHIELE
+902 
-911 KEFTASSVEFQ
+911 
-922 KDRHSIAMG
+922 
-931 VWSDKQILKYMR
+931 
-943 DDSFDFEVNGFRI
+943 
-956 ESSLD
+956 
-961 DNPYDLLDSISED
+961 
-974 GKLFDEVIYNEI
+974 
-986 QKGMKEYQRV
+986 
-996 QAEKMHQAQV
+996 
-1006 RKEELERDTD
+1006 KEELERDTD

-1022 DVERNMGTN
+1022 AVERNMGTN

-1077 IAVKDS
+1077 IAAKDS

-1127 NPRASHVAS
+1127 NPNASYVAS

-1178 GKEITYTSFKL
+1178 RKEITYTSFKL

-1199 GKELPKPV
+1199 GKELPKPI

-1230 NGVPISFSENTKG
+1230 NGVPISFSEDTKG

-1248 SPVSNEI
+1248 SPVSNKI

-1280 NFEKRAETPFNLSTA
+1280 NLEKRAETPFNLSTA

-1381 KEQILESKEKET
+1381 KEQTLESKEKET

>member
-1 MASIEE
+1 MASVEE
-7 LKALSILEVAESLG
+7 LKRLSILDVAASLG
-21 MSLQRTG
+21 IQLKRSG
-28 SYTYAWEEHD
+28 SHTYSWDEHD
-38 SFTINVRENYFNW
+38 SFTINTQENYFNW
-51 FARSNGGDVIK
+51 FARSKGGDVFD
-62 MVQVV
+62 MVRVV
-67 QEELTGEKLS
+67 QEELTGQQVS
-77 FKQAKHFL
+77 FKEAKHFL
-85 EEGSFDVVD
+85 EEGNFEVFD
-94 VTSVPEKEP
+94 SSKIPEKEP
-103 FSYYLEPYETKFIE
+103 FKYYLEPYETEFTE
-117 AREYL
+117 ARSYL
-122 KEVRGLSD
+122 KDVRGLSD
-130 ETINFFSEKGVLAQA
+130 ETIDFFGEKGVLAQA
-145 TKKIGNYYEPIIV
+145 TKKTGNYYEPIIV
-158 FKSLNSQNEV
+158 FKSLNGQNEV
-168 IGASL
+168 VGASL
-173 QGIRENN
+173 QGIRENH

-223 YELHKGELSD
+223 YELHNGELSD

-296 VDNDT
+296 VDNDV

-325 ADKDKMDWND
+325 ADRDKMDWND

-387 PANIQLYFNIER
+387 PANVQLYFNIER

-409 GYHYASNKD
+409 GYHYATNKD

-581 DALNQEKTILGVFIE
+581 DALNQEKTILGVFVE
-596 KNNEIKTLSVNKEFV
+596 KNNQIKTLSVNREIV

-622 IQNQELGLFKED
+622 KQHQGIEILKENLSMPENQAQSLRERVEQIQREDQE
-634 LTMAE
+634 
-639 PFTDVQKEHIREFF
+639 R
-653 KTRIS
+653 
-658 DVKTDYIYLNSGQEE
+658 
-673 TAYYLDG
+673 
-680 YLFAHQYA
+680 
-688 ELVPLS
+688 
-694 QNQQVEALMSRLV
+694 QQVL
-707 SDDGRE
+707 
-713 FDEIELG
+713 
-720 FTINRIDQDFLKDKF
+720 
-735 GYNPD
+735 
-740 ASIEDY
+740 
-746 RQSEKNIDRIQAK
+746 
-759 EEEAFLQSI
+759 
-768 DRENFTKVLSLVK
+768 
-781 DSDAWTVFHLKTDEE
+781 
-796 LGVSTNQVYDFIDR
+796 
-810 YLDPNHDLDYGF
+810 
-822 DSQFFSNL
+822 
-830 KTEDLLKIAEEKG
+830 
-843 LYLNQEKRA
+843 
-852 NIAQLRENK
+852 AQ
-861 GEAVLPTVKQEI
+861 
-873 TEYKLEPHWA
+873 
-883 SANEIKA
+883 
-890 DSFEELKMKFLE
+890 
-902 QMDQHIELE
+902 
-911 KEFTASSVEFQ
+911 
-922 KDRHSIAMG
+922 
-931 VWSDKQILKYMR
+931 
-943 DDSFDFEVNGFRI
+943 
-956 ESSLD
+956 
-961 DNPYDLLDSISED
+961 
-974 GKLFDEVIYNEI
+974 
-986 QKGMKEYQRV
+986 
-996 QAEKMHQAQV
+996 
-1006 RKEELERDTD
+1006 KEELERDSD

-1022 DVERNMGTN
+1022 AVERNMGTN

-1055 AADNSKNEN
+1055 ASDNSNNEN
-1064 LSSSGQQKTVAEL
+1064 ISSSGRQKTVAEL
-1077 IAVKDS
+1077 ITAKDS

-1121 QMILRQ
+1121 QMILKQ
-1127 NPRASHVAS
+1127 NPNASYVAS

-1178 GKEITYTSFKL
+1178 GNEQTYTSFKL

-1326 QDPKGLSDLEGQ
+1326 QDLKGLSDLEGQ

-1381 KEQILESKEKET
+1381 KEQTLESKEKET
-1393 AKDELKKAQKSD
+1393 AKDELKKAEKSD

>member
-1 MASIEE
+1 MASVEE
-7 LKALSILEVAESLG
+7 LKRLSILDVAASLG
-21 MSLQRTG
+21 IQLKRTG
-28 SYTYAWEEHD
+28 SHTYSWDEHD
-38 SFTINVRENYFNW
+38 SFTINTQESYFNW
-51 FARSNGGDVIK
+51 FARSKGGDVFD
-62 MVQVV
+62 MVRVV
-67 QEELTGEKLS
+67 QEELTGQQVS
-77 FKQAKHFL
+77 FKEAKHFL
-85 EEGSFDVVD
+85 EEGNFEVFD
-94 VTSVPEKEP
+94 SSKIPEKEP
-103 FSYYLEPYETKFIE
+103 FKYYLEPFETEFTE
-117 AREYL
+117 ARSYL
-122 KEVRGLSD
+122 KDVRGLSD
-130 ETINFFSEKGVLAQA
+130 ETIDYFGEKGVLAQA
-145 TKKIGNYYEPIIV
+145 TKKTGNYYEPIIV

-173 QGIRENN
+173 QGIRENH

-233 VRLIAMDG
+233 VRLVAMDG

-296 VDNDT
+296 VDNDV

-315 SFSSDLPSMP
+315 SFSSDIPSMP
-325 ADKDKMDWND
+325 ADRDKMDWND

-387 PANIQLYFNIER
+387 PANVQLYFNIER

-409 GYHYASNKD
+409 GYHYATNKD

-450 DKEDVQMLQ
+450 DKEEVQMLQ

-581 DALNQEKTILGVFIE
+581 DALNQEKTILGVFVE

-622 IQNQELGLFKED
+622 KQHQGIEILKENLSMPENQ
-634 LTMAE
+634 A
-639 PFTDVQKEHIREFF
+639 
-653 KTRIS
+653 
-658 DVKTDYIYLNSGQEE
+658 
-673 TAYYLDG
+673 
-680 YLFAHQYA
+680 
-688 ELVPLS
+688 
-694 QNQQVEALMSRLV
+694 
-707 SDDGRE
+707 
-713 FDEIELG
+713 
-720 FTINRIDQDFLKDKF
+720 
-735 GYNPD
+735 
-740 ASIEDY
+740 
-746 RQSEKNIDRIQAK
+746 QS
-759 EEEAFLQSI
+759 
-768 DRENFTKVLSLVK
+768 
-781 DSDAWTVFHLKTDEE
+781 
-796 LGVSTNQVYDFIDR
+796 
-810 YLDPNHDLDYGF
+810 
-822 DSQFFSNL
+822 
-830 KTEDLLKIAEEKG
+830 
-843 LYLNQEKRA
+843 
-852 NIAQLRENK
+852 LRERV
-861 GEAVLPTVKQEI
+861 EQIQREDQER
-873 TEYKLEPHWA
+873 
-883 SANEIKA
+883 
-890 DSFEELKMKFLE
+890 
-902 QMDQHIELE
+902 Q
-911 KEFTASSVEFQ
+911 
-922 KDRHSIAMG
+922 
-931 VWSDKQILKYMR
+931 
-943 DDSFDFEVNGFRI
+943 
-956 ESSLD
+956 
-961 DNPYDLLDSISED
+961 
-974 GKLFDEVIYNEI
+974 
-986 QKGMKEYQRV
+986 
-996 QAEKMHQAQV
+996 QALAQ
-1006 RKEELERDTD
+1006 KEELERDSD

-1022 DVERNMGTN
+1022 AVERNMGTN

-1055 AADNSKNEN
+1055 ASDNSKNEN

-1077 IAVKDS
+1077 IDAKDS

-1127 NPRASHVAS
+1127 NPNASYVAS

-1199 GKELPKPV
+1199 GKELPKPI

-1230 NGVPISFSENTKG
+1230 KGVPISFSEDTKG

-1280 NFEKRAETPFNLSTA
+1280 NLEKRAETPFNLSTA

-1381 KEQILESKEKET
+1381 KEQTLESKEKET

>member
-1 MASIEE
+1 MASVEE
-7 LKALSILEVAESLG
+7 LKRLSILDVAASLG
-21 MSLQRTG
+21 IQLKRTG
-28 SYTYAWEEHD
+28 SHTYSWDEHD
-38 SFTINVRENYFNW
+38 SFTINTQENYFNW
-51 FARSNGGDVIK
+51 FARSKGGDVFD
-62 MVQVV
+62 MVRVV
-67 QEELTGEKLS
+67 QEELTGQQVS
-77 FKQAKHFL
+77 FKEAKHFL
-85 EEGSFDVVD
+85 EEGNFEVFD
-94 VTSVPEKEP
+94 SSKIPEKEP
-103 FSYYLEPYETKFIE
+103 FKYYLEPYETEFTE
-117 AREYL
+117 ARSYL
-122 KEVRGLSD
+122 KDVRGLSD
-130 ETINFFSEKGVLAQA
+130 ETIDYFGEKGVLAQA
-145 TKKIGNYYEPIIV
+145 TKKTGNYYEPIIV

-173 QGIRENN
+173 QGIRENH

-233 VRLIAMDG
+233 VRLVAMDG

-301 AGHTFINRLADKGI
+301 AGHTFIDRLADKGI

-325 ADKDKMDWND
+325 ADRDKMDWND
-335 ALKESKEKALDRS
+335 ALKESKVKALDRS
-348 QEPINN
+348 QEPNNN

-387 PANIQLYFNIER
+387 PANVQLYFNIER

-409 GYHYASNKD
+409 GYHYATNKD

-476 YSDWVD
+476 YSNWVD

-581 DALNQEKTILGVFIE
+581 DALNQEKTILGVFVE

-622 IQNQELGLFKED
+622 KQHQGIEILKENLSMPENQ
-634 LTMAE
+634 A
-639 PFTDVQKEHIREFF
+639 
-653 KTRIS
+653 
-658 DVKTDYIYLNSGQEE
+658 
-673 TAYYLDG
+673 
-680 YLFAHQYA
+680 
-688 ELVPLS
+688 
-694 QNQQVEALMSRLV
+694 
-707 SDDGRE
+707 
-713 FDEIELG
+713 
-720 FTINRIDQDFLKDKF
+720 
-735 GYNPD
+735 
-740 ASIEDY
+740 
-746 RQSEKNIDRIQAK
+746 QS
-759 EEEAFLQSI
+759 
-768 DRENFTKVLSLVK
+768 
-781 DSDAWTVFHLKTDEE
+781 
-796 LGVSTNQVYDFIDR
+796 
-810 YLDPNHDLDYGF
+810 
-822 DSQFFSNL
+822 
-830 KTEDLLKIAEEKG
+830 
-843 LYLNQEKRA
+843 
-852 NIAQLRENK
+852 LRERV
-861 GEAVLPTVKQEI
+861 EQIQREDQERKQALA
-873 TEYKLEPHWA
+873 K
-883 SANEIKA
+883 
-890 DSFEELKMKFLE
+890 
-902 QMDQHIELE
+902 
-911 KEFTASSVEFQ
+911 
-922 KDRHSIAMG
+922 
-931 VWSDKQILKYMR
+931 
-943 DDSFDFEVNGFRI
+943 
-956 ESSLD
+956 
-961 DNPYDLLDSISED
+961 
-974 GKLFDEVIYNEI
+974 
-986 QKGMKEYQRV
+986 
-996 QAEKMHQAQV
+996 
-1006 RKEELERDTD
+1006 KEELERDTD

-1022 DVERNMGTN
+1022 AVERNMGTN

-1077 IAVKDS
+1077 IAAKDS

-1127 NPRASHVAS
+1127 NPNASYVAS

-1199 GKELPKPV
+1199 GKELPKPI

-1230 NGVPISFSENTKG
+1230 NGVPISFSEDTKG

-1248 SPVSNEI
+1248 SPVSNKI

-1280 NFEKRAETPFNLSTA
+1280 NLEKRAETPFNLSTA

-1318 FGYLASWT
+1318 FGYLANWT

-1381 KEQILESKEKET
+1381 KEQTLESKEKET
-1393 AKDELKKAQKSD
+1393 AKDEIKKAEKSN

>member
-1 MASIEE
+1 MASVEE
-7 LKALSILEVAESLG
+7 LKRLSILDVAASLG
-21 MSLQRTG
+21 IQLKRTG
-28 SYTYAWEEHD
+28 SHTYSWDEHD
-38 SFTINVRENYFNW
+38 SFTINTQENYFNW
-51 FARSNGGDVIK
+51 FARSKGGDVFD
-62 MVQVV
+62 MVRVV
-67 QEELTGEKLS
+67 QEELTGQQVS
-77 FKQAKHFL
+77 FKEAKHFL
-85 EEGSFDVVD
+85 EEGNFEVFD
-94 VTSVPEKEP
+94 SSKIPEKEP
-103 FSYYLEPYETKFIE
+103 FKYYLEPYETEFTE
-117 AREYL
+117 ARSYL
-122 KEVRGLSD
+122 KDVRGLSD
-130 ETINFFSEKGVLAQA
+130 ETIDYFGEKGVLAQA
-145 TKKIGNYYEPIIV
+145 TKKTGNYYEPIIV
-158 FKSLNSQNEV
+158 FKSLNGQNEV
-168 IGASL
+168 VGASL
-173 QGIRENN
+173 QGIRENH

-233 VRLIAMDG
+233 VRLVAMDG

-296 VDNDT
+296 VDNDV

-325 ADKDKMDWND
+325 ADRDKMDWND

-387 PANIQLYFNIER
+387 PANVQLYFNIER

-409 GYHYASNKD
+409 GYHYATNKD

-468 HLTGIAPV
+468 HLTGIAPI

-581 DALNQEKTILGVFIE
+581 DALNQEKTILGVFVE
-596 KNNEIKTLSVNKEFV
+596 KNNEIKTLSVNKDFV

-622 IQNQELGLFKED
+622 KQHQGIEILKENLSMPENQAQN
-634 LTMAE
+634 
-639 PFTDVQKEHIREFF
+639 
-653 KTRIS
+653 
-658 DVKTDYIYLNSGQEE
+658 
-673 TAYYLDG
+673 
-680 YLFAHQYA
+680 
-688 ELVPLS
+688 
-694 QNQQVEALMSRLV
+694 
-707 SDDGRE
+707 
-713 FDEIELG
+713 
-720 FTINRIDQDFLKDKF
+720 
-735 GYNPD
+735 
-740 ASIEDY
+740 
-746 RQSEKNIDRIQAK
+746 
-759 EEEAFLQSI
+759 
-768 DRENFTKVLSLVK
+768 
-781 DSDAWTVFHLKTDEE
+781 
-796 LGVSTNQVYDFIDR
+796 
-810 YLDPNHDLDYGF
+810 
-822 DSQFFSNL
+822 
-830 KTEDLLKIAEEKG
+830 
-843 LYLNQEKRA
+843 
-852 NIAQLRENK
+852 LRERV
-861 GEAVLPTVKQEI
+861 EQIQREDQER
-873 TEYKLEPHWA
+873 
-883 SANEIKA
+883 
-890 DSFEELKMKFLE
+890 
-902 QMDQHIELE
+902 Q
-911 KEFTASSVEFQ
+911 
-922 KDRHSIAMG
+922 
-931 VWSDKQILKYMR
+931 
-943 DDSFDFEVNGFRI
+943 
-956 ESSLD
+956 
-961 DNPYDLLDSISED
+961 
-974 GKLFDEVIYNEI
+974 
-986 QKGMKEYQRV
+986 
-996 QAEKMHQAQV
+996 QALAQ
-1006 RKEELERDTD
+1006 KEELERDSD

-1022 DVERNMGTN
+1022 AVERNMGTN

-1055 AADNSKNEN
+1055 AADNSNNEN
-1064 LSSSGQQKTVAEL
+1064 ISSSGQQKTVDEL
-1077 IAVKDS
+1077 IAAKDS

-1127 NPRASHVAS
+1127 NPNASYVAS

-1199 GKELPKPV
+1199 GKELPKPI

-1230 NGVPISFSENTKG
+1230 KGVPISFSEDTKG

-1280 NFEKRAETPFNLSTA
+1280 NLEKRAETPFNLSTA

-1381 KEQILESKEKET
+1381 KEQTLESKEKEM
-1393 AKDELKKAQKSD
+1393 AKDEIKKAEKSN

>member
-1 MASIEE
+1 MASVEE
-7 LKALSILEVAESLG
+7 LKRLSILDVAASLG
-21 MSLQRTG
+21 IQLKRTG
-28 SYTYAWEEHD
+28 SHTYSWDEHD
-38 SFTINVRENYFNW
+38 SFTINAQENYFNW
-51 FARSNGGDVIK
+51 FARSKGGDVFN

-67 QEELTGEKLS
+67 QEELTGQQVS
-77 FKQAKHFL
+77 FKEAKHFL
-85 EEGSFDVVD
+85 EEGNFEVFD
-94 VTSVPEKEP
+94 SSKIPEKEP
-103 FSYYLEPYETKFIE
+103 FKYYLEPYETEFTE
-117 AREYL
+117 ARSFL
-122 KEVRGLSD
+122 KDVRGLSD
-130 ETINFFSEKGVLAQA
+130 ETIDFFGEKGVLAQA
-145 TKKIGNYYEPIIV
+145 TKKTGNYYEPIIV

-173 QGIRENN
+173 QGIRENH

-233 VRLIAMDG
+233 VRLVAMDG

-262 AQVKP
+262 AKVKP

-301 AGHTFINRLADKGI
+301 AGHTFIDRLADKGI

-325 ADKDKMDWND
+325 ADRDKMDWND
-335 ALKESKEKALDRS
+335 ALKESKVKALDRS
-348 QEPINN
+348 QEPNNN

-365 YLEGEPSRTAPQ
+365 YLEGEPSRTTPQ

-387 PANIQLYFNIER
+387 PANVQLYFNIER

-409 GYHYASNKD
+409 GYHYATNKD

-581 DALNQEKTILGVFIE
+581 DALNQEKTILGVFVE

-622 IQNQELGLFKED
+622 KQHQGIEILKENLSMPENQ
-634 LTMAE
+634 A
-639 PFTDVQKEHIREFF
+639 
-653 KTRIS
+653 
-658 DVKTDYIYLNSGQEE
+658 
-673 TAYYLDG
+673 
-680 YLFAHQYA
+680 
-688 ELVPLS
+688 
-694 QNQQVEALMSRLV
+694 
-707 SDDGRE
+707 
-713 FDEIELG
+713 
-720 FTINRIDQDFLKDKF
+720 
-735 GYNPD
+735 
-740 ASIEDY
+740 
-746 RQSEKNIDRIQAK
+746 QS
-759 EEEAFLQSI
+759 
-768 DRENFTKVLSLVK
+768 
-781 DSDAWTVFHLKTDEE
+781 
-796 LGVSTNQVYDFIDR
+796 
-810 YLDPNHDLDYGF
+810 
-822 DSQFFSNL
+822 
-830 KTEDLLKIAEEKG
+830 
-843 LYLNQEKRA
+843 
-852 NIAQLRENK
+852 LRERV
-861 GEAVLPTVKQEI
+861 EQIQREDQERKQALA
-873 TEYKLEPHWA
+873 K
-883 SANEIKA
+883 
-890 DSFEELKMKFLE
+890 
-902 QMDQHIELE
+902 
-911 KEFTASSVEFQ
+911 
-922 KDRHSIAMG
+922 
-931 VWSDKQILKYMR
+931 
-943 DDSFDFEVNGFRI
+943 
-956 ESSLD
+956 
-961 DNPYDLLDSISED
+961 
-974 GKLFDEVIYNEI
+974 
-986 QKGMKEYQRV
+986 
-996 QAEKMHQAQV
+996 
-1006 RKEELERDTD
+1006 KEELERDTD

-1022 DVERNMGTN
+1022 AVERNMGTN

-1077 IAVKDS
+1077 IAAKDS

-1127 NPRASHVAS
+1127 NPNASHVAS

-1164 KRDPKTNEPLLDKD
+1164 KRNPKTNEPLLDKD
-1178 GKEITYTSFKL
+1178 GKEIAYTSFKL

-1280 NFEKRAETPFNLSTA
+1280 NFEKQAENKFNSSTA

-1318 FGYLASWT
+1318 FGYLAGWT

-1381 KEQILESKEKET
+1381 KEQTLESKEKET

>member
-1 MASIEE
+1 MASVEE
-7 LKALSILEVAESLG
+7 LKRLSILDVAASLG
-21 MSLQRTG
+21 IQLKRTG
-28 SYTYAWEEHD
+28 SHTYSWDEHD
-38 SFTINVRENYFNW
+38 SFTINTQENYFNW
-51 FARSNGGDVIK
+51 FARSKGGDVFN

-67 QEELTGEKLS
+67 QEELTGQQVS
-77 FKQAKHFL
+77 FKEAKHFL
-85 EEGSFDVVD
+85 EEGNFEVFDR
-94 VTSVPEKEP
+94 SKIPEKEP
-103 FSYYLEPYETKFIE
+103 FKYYLEPYETEFTE
-117 AREYL
+117 ARSYL
-122 KEVRGLSD
+122 KDVRGLSD
-130 ETINFFSEKGVLAQA
+130 ETIDFFGEKGVLAQA
-145 TKKIGNYYEPIIV
+145 TKKTGNYYEPIIV

-173 QGIRENN
+173 QGIRENH

-233 VRLIAMDG
+233 VRLVAMDG

-325 ADKDKMDWND
+325 AGRDKMDWND

-348 QEPINN
+348 QEPNNN

-387 PANIQLYFNIER
+387 PANVQLYFNIER

-409 GYHYASNKD
+409 GYHYATNKD

-581 DALNQEKTILGVFIE
+581 DALNQEKTILGVFVE

-622 IQNQELGLFKED
+622 KQHQRIEILKENLSMPENQ
-634 LTMAE
+634 A
-639 PFTDVQKEHIREFF
+639 
-653 KTRIS
+653 
-658 DVKTDYIYLNSGQEE
+658 
-673 TAYYLDG
+673 
-680 YLFAHQYA
+680 
-688 ELVPLS
+688 
-694 QNQQVEALMSRLV
+694 
-707 SDDGRE
+707 
-713 FDEIELG
+713 
-720 FTINRIDQDFLKDKF
+720 
-735 GYNPD
+735 
-740 ASIEDY
+740 
-746 RQSEKNIDRIQAK
+746 QS
-759 EEEAFLQSI
+759 
-768 DRENFTKVLSLVK
+768 
-781 DSDAWTVFHLKTDEE
+781 
-796 LGVSTNQVYDFIDR
+796 
-810 YLDPNHDLDYGF
+810 
-822 DSQFFSNL
+822 
-830 KTEDLLKIAEEKG
+830 
-843 LYLNQEKRA
+843 
-852 NIAQLRENK
+852 LRERV
-861 GEAVLPTVKQEI
+861 EQIQREDQERKQALA
-873 TEYKLEPHWA
+873 K
-883 SANEIKA
+883 
-890 DSFEELKMKFLE
+890 
-902 QMDQHIELE
+902 
-911 KEFTASSVEFQ
+911 
-922 KDRHSIAMG
+922 
-931 VWSDKQILKYMR
+931 
-943 DDSFDFEVNGFRI
+943 
-956 ESSLD
+956 
-961 DNPYDLLDSISED
+961 
-974 GKLFDEVIYNEI
+974 
-986 QKGMKEYQRV
+986 
-996 QAEKMHQAQV
+996 
-1006 RKEELERDTD
+1006 KEELERDTD

-1022 DVERNMGTN
+1022 AVERNMGTN

-1055 AADNSKNEN
+1055 ASDNSKNDN

-1077 IAVKDS
+1077 IAAKDS

-1164 KRDPKTNEPLLDKD
+1164 KRDSKTNEPLLDKD

-1280 NFEKRAETPFNLSTA
+1280 NLEKRAETPFNLSTA

-1303 FVVSSHYGLD
+1303 FVVASHYGLD

-1318 FGYLASWT
+1318 FGYLANWT
-1326 QDPKGLSDLEGQ
+1326 QDPRGLSDLEGQ

-1346 DSLISRIDQALE
+1346 DSLIARIDQALE

-1381 KEQILESKEKET
+1381 KEQTLESKQKET
-1393 AKDELKKAQKSD
+1393 AKDEIKKAEKSD

>member
-1 MASIEE
+1 MASVEE
-7 LKALSILEVAESLG
+7 LKRLSILDVAASLG
-21 MSLQRTG
+21 IQLKRTG
-28 SYTYAWEEHD
+28 SHTYSWDEHD
-38 SFTINVRENYFNW
+38 SFTINTQENYFNW
-51 FARSNGGDVIK
+51 FARSKGGDVFD
-62 MVQVV
+62 MVRVV
-67 QEELTGEKLS
+67 QEELTGQQVS
-77 FKQAKHFL
+77 FKEAKHFL
-85 EEGSFDVVD
+85 EEGNFEVFD
-94 VTSVPEKEP
+94 SSKIPEKEP
-103 FSYYLEPYETKFIE
+103 FKYYLEPYETEFTE
-117 AREYL
+117 ARSYL
-122 KEVRGLSD
+122 KDVRGLSD
-130 ETINFFSEKGVLAQA
+130 ETIDYFGEKGVLAQA
-145 TKKIGNYYEPIIV
+145 TKKTGNYYEPIIV

-173 QGIRENN
+173 QGIRENH

-233 VRLIAMDG
+233 VRLVAMDG

-262 AQVKP
+262 DQVKP

-301 AGHTFINRLADKGI
+301 AGHTFIDRLADKGI

-325 ADKDKMDWND
+325 ADRDKMDWND

-348 QEPINN
+348 QEPNNN

-365 YLEGEPSRTAPQ
+365 YLESEPSRTAPQ

-387 PANIQLYFNIER
+387 PANVQLYFNIER

-409 GYHYASNKD
+409 GYHYATNKD

-431 SASWYLQELANS
+431 SASWYLKELADS

-581 DALNQEKTILGVFIE
+581 DALNQEKTILGVFVE

-622 IQNQELGLFKED
+622 KQHQGIEILKENLSMPENQ
-634 LTMAE
+634 A
-639 PFTDVQKEHIREFF
+639 
-653 KTRIS
+653 
-658 DVKTDYIYLNSGQEE
+658 
-673 TAYYLDG
+673 
-680 YLFAHQYA
+680 
-688 ELVPLS
+688 
-694 QNQQVEALMSRLV
+694 
-707 SDDGRE
+707 
-713 FDEIELG
+713 
-720 FTINRIDQDFLKDKF
+720 
-735 GYNPD
+735 
-740 ASIEDY
+740 
-746 RQSEKNIDRIQAK
+746 QS
-759 EEEAFLQSI
+759 
-768 DRENFTKVLSLVK
+768 
-781 DSDAWTVFHLKTDEE
+781 
-796 LGVSTNQVYDFIDR
+796 
-810 YLDPNHDLDYGF
+810 
-822 DSQFFSNL
+822 
-830 KTEDLLKIAEEKG
+830 
-843 LYLNQEKRA
+843 
-852 NIAQLRENK
+852 LRERV
-861 GEAVLPTVKQEI
+861 EQIQREDQERKQALA
-873 TEYKLEPHWA
+873 K
-883 SANEIKA
+883 
-890 DSFEELKMKFLE
+890 
-902 QMDQHIELE
+902 
-911 KEFTASSVEFQ
+911 
-922 KDRHSIAMG
+922 
-931 VWSDKQILKYMR
+931 
-943 DDSFDFEVNGFRI
+943 
-956 ESSLD
+956 
-961 DNPYDLLDSISED
+961 
-974 GKLFDEVIYNEI
+974 
-986 QKGMKEYQRV
+986 
-996 QAEKMHQAQV
+996 
-1006 RKEELERDTD
+1006 KEELERDTD

-1022 DVERNMGTN
+1022 AVERNMGTN

-1077 IAVKDS
+1077 IAAKDS

-1127 NPRASHVAS
+1127 NPNASYVAS

-1194 VSQTD
+1194 VSQTA
-1199 GKELPKPV
+1199 GKELPKPI

-1230 NGVPISFSENTKG
+1230 NGVPISFSEDTKG

-1248 SPVSNEI
+1248 SPVSNKI

-1381 KEQILESKEKET
+1381 KEQTLESKEKET
-1393 AKDELKKAQKSD
+1393 AKDEIKKAEKSD

>member
-1 MASIEE
+1 MASVEE
-7 LKALSILEVAESLG
+7 LKRLSILDVAASLG
-21 MSLQRTG
+21 IQLKRTG
-28 SYTYAWEEHD
+28 SHTYSWDEHD
-38 SFTINVRENYFNW
+38 SFTINTQENYFNW
-51 FARSNGGDVIK
+51 FARSKGGDVFD
-62 MVQVV
+62 MVRVV
-67 QEELTGEKLS
+67 QEELTGQQVS
-77 FKQAKHFL
+77 FKEAKHFL
-85 EEGSFDVVD
+85 EEGNFEVFD
-94 VTSVPEKEP
+94 SSKIPEKEP
-103 FSYYLEPYETKFIE
+103 FKYYLEPYETEFTE
-117 AREYL
+117 ARSYL
-122 KEVRGLSD
+122 KDVRGLSD
-130 ETINFFSEKGVLAQA
+130 ETIDYFGEKGVLAQA
-145 TKKIGNYYEPIIV
+145 TKKTGNYYEPIIV
-158 FKSLNSQNEV
+158 FKSLNSQDEV

-173 QGIRENN
+173 QGIRENH

-208 KRLVFAEAP
+208 KRFVFAEAP

-233 VRLIAMDG
+233 VRLVAMDG

-301 AGHTFINRLADKGI
+301 AGHTFIDRLADKGI

-325 ADKDKMDWND
+325 ADRDKMDWND
-335 ALKESKEKALDRS
+335 ALKESKVKALDRS
-348 QEPINN
+348 QEPNNN

-387 PANIQLYFNIER
+387 PANVQLYFNIER

-409 GYHYASNKD
+409 GYHYATNKD

-476 YSDWVD
+476 YSNWVD

-581 DALNQEKTILGVFIE
+581 DALNQEKTILGVFVE

-622 IQNQELGLFKED
+622 KQHQGIEILKENLSMPENQ
-634 LTMAE
+634 A
-639 PFTDVQKEHIREFF
+639 
-653 KTRIS
+653 
-658 DVKTDYIYLNSGQEE
+658 
-673 TAYYLDG
+673 
-680 YLFAHQYA
+680 
-688 ELVPLS
+688 
-694 QNQQVEALMSRLV
+694 
-707 SDDGRE
+707 
-713 FDEIELG
+713 
-720 FTINRIDQDFLKDKF
+720 
-735 GYNPD
+735 
-740 ASIEDY
+740 
-746 RQSEKNIDRIQAK
+746 QS
-759 EEEAFLQSI
+759 
-768 DRENFTKVLSLVK
+768 
-781 DSDAWTVFHLKTDEE
+781 
-796 LGVSTNQVYDFIDR
+796 
-810 YLDPNHDLDYGF
+810 
-822 DSQFFSNL
+822 
-830 KTEDLLKIAEEKG
+830 
-843 LYLNQEKRA
+843 
-852 NIAQLRENK
+852 LRERV
-861 GEAVLPTVKQEI
+861 EQIQREDQERKQALA
-873 TEYKLEPHWA
+873 K
-883 SANEIKA
+883 
-890 DSFEELKMKFLE
+890 
-902 QMDQHIELE
+902 
-911 KEFTASSVEFQ
+911 
-922 KDRHSIAMG
+922 
-931 VWSDKQILKYMR
+931 
-943 DDSFDFEVNGFRI
+943 
-956 ESSLD
+956 
-961 DNPYDLLDSISED
+961 
-974 GKLFDEVIYNEI
+974 
-986 QKGMKEYQRV
+986 
-996 QAEKMHQAQV
+996 
-1006 RKEELERDTD
+1006 KEELERDTD

-1022 DVERNMGTN
+1022 AVERNMGTN

-1077 IAVKDS
+1077 IAAKDS

-1127 NPRASHVAS
+1127 NPNASYVAS

-1199 GKELPKPV
+1199 GKELPKPI

-1230 NGVPISFSENTKG
+1230 NGVPISFSEDTKG

-1248 SPVSNEI
+1248 SPVSNKI

-1280 NFEKRAETPFNLSTA
+1280 NLEKRAETPFNLSTA

-1318 FGYLASWT
+1318 FGYLANWT

-1381 KEQILESKEKET
+1381 KEQTLESKEKET
-1393 AKDELKKAQKSD
+1393 AKDEIKKAEKSN

>member
-1 MASIEE
+1 MASVEE
-7 LKALSILEVAESLG
+7 LKRLSILDVAASLG
-21 MSLQRTG
+21 IQLKRTG
-28 SYTYAWEEHD
+28 SHTYSWDEHD
-38 SFTINVRENYFNW
+38 SFTINTQENYFNW
-51 FARSNGGDVIK
+51 FARSKGGDVFD
-62 MVQVV
+62 MVRVV
-67 QEELTGEKLS
+67 QEELTGQQVS
-77 FKQAKHFL
+77 FKEAKHFL
-85 EEGSFDVVD
+85 EEGNFEVFD
-94 VTSVPEKEP
+94 SSKIPEKEP
-103 FSYYLEPYETKFIE
+103 FKYYLEPYETEFTE
-117 AREYL
+117 ARSYL
-122 KEVRGLSD
+122 KDVRGLSD
-130 ETINFFSEKGVLAQA
+130 ETIDYFGEKGVLAQA
-145 TKKIGNYYEPIIV
+145 TKKTGNYYEPIIV

-173 QGIRENN
+173 QGIRENH

-233 VRLIAMDG
+233 VRLVAMDG

-251 AELLYELGEIK
+251 AELLYELEEIK

-296 VDNDT
+296 VDNDV

-325 ADKDKMDWND
+325 ADRDKMDWND

-348 QEPINN
+348 QESINN

-387 PANIQLYFNIER
+387 PANVQLYFNIER

-409 GYHYASNKD
+409 GYHYATNKD

-459 VNFEKHHWM
+459 VNFEKRHWM

-581 DALNQEKTILGVFIE
+581 DALNQEKTILGVFVE

-622 IQNQELGLFKED
+622 KQHQGIEILKENLSMPENQGQNVLDNFQQNSKKERSNQTISTVYRSSGIEHGTFDEFKEFVLNKLELPKTKSEFGEEYD
-634 LTMAE
+634 LIKATLS
-639 PFTDVQKEHIREFF
+639 Q
-653 KTRIS
+653 
-658 DVKTDYIYLNSGQEE
+658 
-673 TAYYLDG
+673 
-680 YLFAHQYA
+680 
-688 ELVPLS
+688 PLS
-694 QNQQVEALMSRLV
+694 PKMFIEHSMHSTLESIESINGFEIRTPFDLEALN
-707 SDDGRE
+707 DDGTLNMNKVGNVLAERE
-713 FDEIELG
+713 SQLEKDQAMDRALEAYEAQQEVLIEQ
-720 FTINRIDQDFLKDKF
+720 N
-735 GYNPD
+735 
-740 ASIEDY
+740 
-746 RQSEKNIDRIQAK
+746 EKWGIA
-759 EEEAFLQSI
+759 EFE
-768 DRENFTKVLSLVK
+768 K
-781 DSDAWTVFHLKTDEE
+781 DS
-796 LGVSTNQVYDFIDR
+796 
-810 YLDPNHDLDYGF
+810 
-822 DSQFFSNL
+822 
-830 KTEDLLKIAEEKG
+830 
-843 LYLNQEKRA
+843 
-852 NIAQLRENK
+852 
-861 GEAVLPTVKQEI
+861 
-873 TEYKLEPHWA
+873 
-883 SANEIKA
+883 
-890 DSFEELKMKFLE
+890 
-902 QMDQHIELE
+902 
-911 KEFTASSVEFQ
+911 
-922 KDRHSIAMG
+922 
-931 VWSDKQILKYMR
+931 
-943 DDSFDFEVNGFRI
+943 
-956 ESSLD
+956 
-961 DNPYDLLDSISED
+961 
-974 GKLFDEVIYNEI
+974 
-986 QKGMKEYQRV
+986 
-996 QAEKMHQAQV
+996 
-1006 RKEELERDTD
+1006 D

-1022 DVERNMGTN
+1022 VVERNMGTN

-1055 AADNSKNEN
+1055 ASDSSKNEN
-1064 LSSSGQQKTVAEL
+1064 ISSSGQQKTVAEL
-1077 IAVKDS
+1077 IAAKDS

-1207 YELKGSYQDYGN
+1207 YELKGSYKDYGN

-1230 NGVPISFSENTKG
+1230 NGVSISFSEYTKG

-1280 NFEKRAETPFNLSTA
+1280 NLEKRAETPFNLSTA

-1318 FGYLASWT
+1318 FGYLANWT
-1326 QDPKGLSDLEGQ
+1326 QDPRGLSDLEGQ

-1346 DSLISRIDQALE
+1346 DSLIARIDQALE

-1381 KEQILESKEKET
+1381 KEQTLESKEKET
-1393 AKDELKKAQKSD
+1393 AKDEIKKAEKSD

>member
-1 MASIEE
+1 MASVEE
-7 LKALSILEVAESLG
+7 LKRLSILDVAASLG
-21 MSLQRTG
+21 IQLKRTG
-28 SYTYAWEEHD
+28 SHTYSWDEHD
-38 SFTINVRENYFNW
+38 SFTINTQENYFNW
-51 FARSNGGDVIK
+51 FARSKGGDVFD
-62 MVQVV
+62 MVRVV
-67 QEELTGEKLS
+67 QEELTGKQVS
-77 FKQAKHFL
+77 FKEAKHFL
-85 EEGSFDVVD
+85 EEGNFEVFD
-94 VTSVPEKEP
+94 SSKIPEKEP
-103 FSYYLEPYETKFIE
+103 FKYYLEPYETEFTE
-117 AREYL
+117 ARSYL
-122 KEVRGLSD
+122 KDVRGLSD
-130 ETINFFSEKGVLAQA
+130 ETIDYFGEKGVLAQA
-145 TKKIGNYYEPIIV
+145 TKKTGNYYEPIIV

-173 QGIRENN
+173 QGIRENH

-233 VRLIAMDG
+233 VRLVAMDG

-301 AGHTFINRLADKGI
+301 AGHTFIDRLADKGI

-325 ADKDKMDWND
+325 ADRDKMDWND
-335 ALKESKEKALDRS
+335 ALKESKVKALDRS
-348 QEPINN
+348 QEPNNN

-387 PANIQLYFNIER
+387 PANVQLYFNIER

-409 GYHYASNKD
+409 GYHYATNKD

-476 YSDWVD
+476 YSNWVD

-581 DALNQEKTILGVFIE
+581 DALNQEKTILGVFVE

-622 IQNQELGLFKED
+622 KQHQGIEILKENLSMPENQ
-634 LTMAE
+634 A
-639 PFTDVQKEHIREFF
+639 
-653 KTRIS
+653 
-658 DVKTDYIYLNSGQEE
+658 
-673 TAYYLDG
+673 
-680 YLFAHQYA
+680 
-688 ELVPLS
+688 
-694 QNQQVEALMSRLV
+694 
-707 SDDGRE
+707 
-713 FDEIELG
+713 
-720 FTINRIDQDFLKDKF
+720 
-735 GYNPD
+735 
-740 ASIEDY
+740 
-746 RQSEKNIDRIQAK
+746 QS
-759 EEEAFLQSI
+759 
-768 DRENFTKVLSLVK
+768 
-781 DSDAWTVFHLKTDEE
+781 
-796 LGVSTNQVYDFIDR
+796 
-810 YLDPNHDLDYGF
+810 
-822 DSQFFSNL
+822 
-830 KTEDLLKIAEEKG
+830 
-843 LYLNQEKRA
+843 
-852 NIAQLRENK
+852 LRERV
-861 GEAVLPTVKQEI
+861 EQIQREDQERKQALA
-873 TEYKLEPHWA
+873 K
-883 SANEIKA
+883 
-890 DSFEELKMKFLE
+890 
-902 QMDQHIELE
+902 
-911 KEFTASSVEFQ
+911 
-922 KDRHSIAMG
+922 
-931 VWSDKQILKYMR
+931 
-943 DDSFDFEVNGFRI
+943 
-956 ESSLD
+956 
-961 DNPYDLLDSISED
+961 
-974 GKLFDEVIYNEI
+974 
-986 QKGMKEYQRV
+986 
-996 QAEKMHQAQV
+996 
-1006 RKEELERDTD
+1006 KEELERDTD

-1022 DVERNMGTN
+1022 AVERNMGTN

-1077 IAVKDS
+1077 IAAKDS

-1127 NPRASHVAS
+1127 NPNASYVAS

-1199 GKELPKPV
+1199 GKELPKPI

-1230 NGVPISFSENTKG
+1230 NGVPISFSEDTKG

-1248 SPVSNEI
+1248 SPVSNKI

-1280 NFEKRAETPFNLSTA
+1280 NLEKRAETPFNLSTA

-1318 FGYLASWT
+1318 FGYLANWT

-1381 KEQILESKEKET
+1381 KEQTLESKEKET
-1393 AKDELKKAQKSD
+1393 AKDEIKKAEKSN

>member
-1 MASIEE
+1 MASVEE
-7 LKALSILEVAESLG
+7 LKRLSILDVAASLG
-21 MSLQRTG
+21 IQLKRTG
-28 SYTYAWEEHD
+28 SHTYSWDEHD
-38 SFTINVRENYFNW
+38 SFTINTQENYFNW
-51 FARSNGGDVIK
+51 FARSKGGDVFD
-62 MVQVV
+62 MVRVV
-67 QEELTGEKLS
+67 QEELTGQQVS
-77 FKQAKHFL
+77 FKEAKHFL
-85 EEGSFDVVD
+85 EEGNFEVFD
-94 VTSVPEKEP
+94 SSKIPEKEP
-103 FSYYLEPYETKFIE
+103 FKYYLEPYETEFTE
-117 AREYL
+117 ARSYL
-122 KEVRGLSD
+122 KDVRGLSD
-130 ETINFFSEKGVLAQA
+130 ETIDFFGEKGVLAQA
-145 TKKIGNYYEPIIV
+145 TKKTGNYYEPIIV
-158 FKSLNSQNEV
+158 FKSLNGQNEV
-168 IGASL
+168 VGASL
-173 QGIRENN
+173 QGIRENH

-208 KRLVFAEAP
+208 KQLVFAEAP

-233 VRLIAMDG
+233 VRLVAMDG

-301 AGHTFINRLADKGI
+301 AGHTFIDRLAGKGI

-325 ADKDKMDWND
+325 ADRDKMDWND

-354 IGGELINRNSG
+354 TGGELINRNSG

-387 PANIQLYFNIER
+387 PANVQLYFNIER

-409 GYHYASNKD
+409 GYHYATNKD

-581 DALNQEKTILGVFIE
+581 DALNQEKTILGVFVE

-622 IQNQELGLFKED
+622 KQHQGIEILKENLSMPENQ
-634 LTMAE
+634 A
-639 PFTDVQKEHIREFF
+639 
-653 KTRIS
+653 
-658 DVKTDYIYLNSGQEE
+658 
-673 TAYYLDG
+673 
-680 YLFAHQYA
+680 
-688 ELVPLS
+688 
-694 QNQQVEALMSRLV
+694 
-707 SDDGRE
+707 
-713 FDEIELG
+713 
-720 FTINRIDQDFLKDKF
+720 
-735 GYNPD
+735 
-740 ASIEDY
+740 
-746 RQSEKNIDRIQAK
+746 QS
-759 EEEAFLQSI
+759 
-768 DRENFTKVLSLVK
+768 
-781 DSDAWTVFHLKTDEE
+781 
-796 LGVSTNQVYDFIDR
+796 
-810 YLDPNHDLDYGF
+810 
-822 DSQFFSNL
+822 
-830 KTEDLLKIAEEKG
+830 
-843 LYLNQEKRA
+843 
-852 NIAQLRENK
+852 LRERV
-861 GEAVLPTVKQEI
+861 EQIQREDQERKQALA
-873 TEYKLEPHWA
+873 K
-883 SANEIKA
+883 
-890 DSFEELKMKFLE
+890 
-902 QMDQHIELE
+902 
-911 KEFTASSVEFQ
+911 
-922 KDRHSIAMG
+922 
-931 VWSDKQILKYMR
+931 
-943 DDSFDFEVNGFRI
+943 
-956 ESSLD
+956 
-961 DNPYDLLDSISED
+961 
-974 GKLFDEVIYNEI
+974 
-986 QKGMKEYQRV
+986 
-996 QAEKMHQAQV
+996 
-1006 RKEELERDTD
+1006 KEELERDTD

-1022 DVERNMGTN
+1022 AVERNMGTN

-1077 IAVKDS
+1077 IAAKDS

-1127 NPRASHVAS
+1127 NPNASYVAS

-1199 GKELPKPV
+1199 GKELPKPI

-1230 NGVPISFSENTKG
+1230 NGVPISFSEDTKG

-1248 SPVSNEI
+1248 SPVSNKI

-1318 FGYLASWT
+1318 FGYLANWT

-1381 KEQILESKEKET
+1381 KEQTLESKEKER
-1393 AKDELKKAQKSD
+1393 AKDEIKKAEKSD

>member
-1 MASIEE
+1 MASVEE
-7 LKALSILEVAESLG
+7 LKRLSILDVAASLG
-21 MSLQRTG
+21 IQLKRTG
-28 SYTYAWEEHD
+28 SHTYSWDEHD
-38 SFTINVRENYFNW
+38 SFTINTQENYFNW
-51 FARSNGGDVIK
+51 FARSKGGDVFD
-62 MVQVV
+62 MVRVV
-67 QEELTGEKLS
+67 QEELTGQQVS
-77 FKQAKHFL
+77 FKEAKHFL
-85 EEGSFDVVD
+85 EEGNFEVFD
-94 VTSVPEKEP
+94 SSKIPQKEP
-103 FSYYLEPYETKFIE
+103 FKYYLEPYETEFIE
-117 AREYL
+117 ARSFL
-122 KEVRGLSD
+122 KDVRGLSD
-130 ETINFFSEKGVLAQA
+130 ETIDFFGEKGVLAQA
-145 TKKIGNYYEPIIV
+145 TKKTGNYYEPIIV
-158 FKSLNSQNEV
+158 FKSLNGQNEV
-168 IGASL
+168 VGASL
-173 QGIRENN
+173 QGIRENS

-233 VRLIAMDG
+233 VRLVAMDG

-301 AGHTFINRLADKGI
+301 AGHTFIDRLADKGI

-325 ADKDKMDWND
+325 ADRDKMDWND

-348 QEPINN
+348 QEPNNN

-387 PANIQLYFNIER
+387 PANVQLYFNIER

-409 GYHYASNKD
+409 GYHYATNKD

-431 SASWYLQELANS
+431 SASWYLKELADS

-581 DALNQEKTILGVFIE
+581 DALNQEKTILGVFVE

-622 IQNQELGLFKED
+622 KQHQGIEILKENLSMPENQ
-634 LTMAE
+634 A
-639 PFTDVQKEHIREFF
+639 
-653 KTRIS
+653 
-658 DVKTDYIYLNSGQEE
+658 
-673 TAYYLDG
+673 
-680 YLFAHQYA
+680 
-688 ELVPLS
+688 
-694 QNQQVEALMSRLV
+694 
-707 SDDGRE
+707 
-713 FDEIELG
+713 
-720 FTINRIDQDFLKDKF
+720 
-735 GYNPD
+735 
-740 ASIEDY
+740 
-746 RQSEKNIDRIQAK
+746 QS
-759 EEEAFLQSI
+759 
-768 DRENFTKVLSLVK
+768 
-781 DSDAWTVFHLKTDEE
+781 
-796 LGVSTNQVYDFIDR
+796 
-810 YLDPNHDLDYGF
+810 
-822 DSQFFSNL
+822 
-830 KTEDLLKIAEEKG
+830 
-843 LYLNQEKRA
+843 
-852 NIAQLRENK
+852 LRERV
-861 GEAVLPTVKQEI
+861 EQIQREDQERKQALA
-873 TEYKLEPHWA
+873 K
-883 SANEIKA
+883 
-890 DSFEELKMKFLE
+890 
-902 QMDQHIELE
+902 
-911 KEFTASSVEFQ
+911 
-922 KDRHSIAMG
+922 
-931 VWSDKQILKYMR
+931 
-943 DDSFDFEVNGFRI
+943 
-956 ESSLD
+956 
-961 DNPYDLLDSISED
+961 
-974 GKLFDEVIYNEI
+974 
-986 QKGMKEYQRV
+986 
-996 QAEKMHQAQV
+996 
-1006 RKEELERDTD
+1006 KEELERDTD

-1022 DVERNMGTN
+1022 AVERNMGTN

-1077 IAVKDS
+1077 IAAKDS

-1127 NPRASHVAS
+1127 NPNASYVAS

-1199 GKELPKPV
+1199 GKELPKPI

-1230 NGVPISFSENTKG
+1230 NGVPISFSEDTKG

-1248 SPVSNEI
+1248 SPVSNKI

-1381 KEQILESKEKET
+1381 KEQTLESKEKET
-1393 AKDELKKAQKSD
+1393 AKDEIKKAEKSD

>member
-1 MASIEE
+1 MASVEE
-7 LKALSILEVAESLG
+7 LKRLSILDVAASLG
-21 MSLQRTG
+21 IQLKRTG
-28 SYTYAWEEHD
+28 SHTYSWDEHD
-38 SFTINVRENYFNW
+38 SFTINTQENYFNW
-51 FARSNGGDVIK
+51 FARSKGGDVFD
-62 MVQVV
+62 MVRVV
-67 QEELTGEKLS
+67 QEELTGQQVS
-77 FKQAKHFL
+77 FKEAKHFL
-85 EEGSFDVVD
+85 EEGNFEVFD
-94 VTSVPEKEP
+94 SSKIPEKEP
-103 FSYYLEPYETKFIE
+103 FKYYLEPYETEFTE
-117 AREYL
+117 ARSYL
-122 KEVRGLSD
+122 KDVRGLSD
-130 ETINFFSEKGVLAQA
+130 ETIDYFGEKGVLAQA
-145 TKKIGNYYEPIIV
+145 TKKTGNYYEPIIV

-173 QGIRENN
+173 QGIRENH

-208 KRLVFAEAP
+208 KRVVFAEAP

-233 VRLIAMDG
+233 VRLVAMDG

-283 FKDGKHQELITLA
+283 FKDGKHQKLITLA
-296 VDNDT
+296 VDNDA
-301 AGHTFINRLADKGI
+301 AGHTFIDRLADKGI

-325 ADKDKMDWND
+325 ADRDKMDWND

-348 QEPINN
+348 QEPNNN

-387 PANIQLYFNIER
+387 PANVQLYFNIER

-409 GYHYASNKD
+409 GYHYATNKD

-574 QTLNVEL
+574 QKLNVEL
-581 DALNQEKTILGVFIE
+581 DALNQEKTILGVFVE

-622 IQNQELGLFKED
+622 KQHQGIEILKENLSMPENQ
-634 LTMAE
+634 A
-639 PFTDVQKEHIREFF
+639 
-653 KTRIS
+653 
-658 DVKTDYIYLNSGQEE
+658 
-673 TAYYLDG
+673 
-680 YLFAHQYA
+680 
-688 ELVPLS
+688 
-694 QNQQVEALMSRLV
+694 
-707 SDDGRE
+707 
-713 FDEIELG
+713 
-720 FTINRIDQDFLKDKF
+720 
-735 GYNPD
+735 
-740 ASIEDY
+740 
-746 RQSEKNIDRIQAK
+746 QS
-759 EEEAFLQSI
+759 
-768 DRENFTKVLSLVK
+768 
-781 DSDAWTVFHLKTDEE
+781 
-796 LGVSTNQVYDFIDR
+796 
-810 YLDPNHDLDYGF
+810 
-822 DSQFFSNL
+822 
-830 KTEDLLKIAEEKG
+830 
-843 LYLNQEKRA
+843 
-852 NIAQLRENK
+852 LRERV
-861 GEAVLPTVKQEI
+861 EQIQREDQER
-873 TEYKLEPHWA
+873 
-883 SANEIKA
+883 
-890 DSFEELKMKFLE
+890 
-902 QMDQHIELE
+902 Q
-911 KEFTASSVEFQ
+911 
-922 KDRHSIAMG
+922 
-931 VWSDKQILKYMR
+931 
-943 DDSFDFEVNGFRI
+943 
-956 ESSLD
+956 
-961 DNPYDLLDSISED
+961 
-974 GKLFDEVIYNEI
+974 
-986 QKGMKEYQRV
+986 
-996 QAEKMHQAQV
+996 QALAK
-1006 RKEELERDTD
+1006 KEELERDTD

-1022 DVERNMGTN
+1022 AVERNMGTN

-1055 AADNSKNEN
+1055 SADNSKNEN

-1077 IAVKDS
+1077 IAAKDS

-1095 DYFKSDTYKQY
+1095 DYFKSDMYKQY
-1106 LLAMSKFHNYSPLNI
+1106 LLAISKFHNYSPLNI

-1127 NPRASHVAS
+1127 NPNASYVAS

-1199 GKELPKPV
+1199 GKELPKPI

-1230 NGVPISFSENTKG
+1230 NGVPISFSEDTKG

-1248 SPVSNEI
+1248 SPVSNKI

-1381 KEQILESKEKET
+1381 KEQTLESKEKER
-1393 AKDELKKAQKSD
+1393 AKDEIKKAEKSD

>member
-1 MASIEE
+1 MEC
-7 LKALSILEVAESLG
+7 L
-21 MSLQRTG
+21 
-28 SYTYAWEEHD
+28 
-38 SFTINVRENYFNW
+38 
-51 FARSNGGDVIK
+51 
-62 MVQVV
+62 
-67 QEELTGEKLS
+67 
-77 FKQAKHFL
+77 
-85 EEGSFDVVD
+85 
-94 VTSVPEKEP
+94 
-103 FSYYLEPYETKFIE
+103 
-117 AREYL
+117 
-122 KEVRGLSD
+122 
-130 ETINFFSEKGVLAQA
+130 
-145 TKKIGNYYEPIIV
+145 
-158 FKSLNSQNEV
+158 LNR
-168 IGASL
+168 
-173 QGIRENN
+173 QG
-180 DLYERG
+180 
-186 RLKQIMRASDGLTG
+186 
-200 MHIDIGQP
+200 
-208 KRLVFAEAP
+208 
-217 IDLMSY
+217 
-223 YELHKGELSD
+223 
-233 VRLIAMDG
+233 
-241 LKESTISRHV
+241 
-251 AELLYELGEIK
+251 
-262 AQVKP
+262 
-267 ENYSTFL
+267 
-274 SQTAEVTDF
+274 
-283 FKDGKHQELITLA
+283 
-296 VDNDT
+296 
-301 AGHTFINRLADKGI
+301 
-315 SFSSDLPSMP
+315 
-325 ADKDKMDWND
+325 
-335 ALKESKEKALDRS
+335 KALDQS
-348 QEPINN
+348 QEPLNN

-387 PANIQLYFNIER
+387 PANVQLYFNIDR

-409 GYHYASNKD
+409 GYHYATNKD

-581 DALNQEKTILGVFIE
+581 DALNQEKTILGVFVE

-622 IQNQELGLFKED
+622 KQHQGTEILKENLSMPENQEQNVLDRFQQNSKKERSNQTISTVYRSSGIEHGTFDEFKEFVLNKLELPKTKSEFGEEYD
-634 LTMAE
+634 LIKATLS
-639 PFTDVQKEHIREFF
+639 Q
-653 KTRIS
+653 
-658 DVKTDYIYLNSGQEE
+658 
-673 TAYYLDG
+673 
-680 YLFAHQYA
+680 
-688 ELVPLS
+688 PLS
-694 QNQQVEALMSRLV
+694 PKMFIEHSMHSTLESIESINGFEIRTPFDLEALN
-707 SDDGRE
+707 DDGTLNMNKVENVLAERE
-713 FDEIELG
+713 SQLEKDQAMDRALEAYEAQQEVLIEQ
-720 FTINRIDQDFLKDKF
+720 N
-735 GYNPD
+735 
-740 ASIEDY
+740 
-746 RQSEKNIDRIQAK
+746 EKWGIA
-759 EEEAFLQSI
+759 EFE
-768 DRENFTKVLSLVK
+768 K
-781 DSDAWTVFHLKTDEE
+781 DS
-796 LGVSTNQVYDFIDR
+796 
-810 YLDPNHDLDYGF
+810 
-822 DSQFFSNL
+822 
-830 KTEDLLKIAEEKG
+830 
-843 LYLNQEKRA
+843 
-852 NIAQLRENK
+852 
-861 GEAVLPTVKQEI
+861 
-873 TEYKLEPHWA
+873 
-883 SANEIKA
+883 
-890 DSFEELKMKFLE
+890 
-902 QMDQHIELE
+902 
-911 KEFTASSVEFQ
+911 
-922 KDRHSIAMG
+922 
-931 VWSDKQILKYMR
+931 
-943 DDSFDFEVNGFRI
+943 
-956 ESSLD
+956 
-961 DNPYDLLDSISED
+961 
-974 GKLFDEVIYNEI
+974 
-986 QKGMKEYQRV
+986 
-996 QAEKMHQAQV
+996 
-1006 RKEELERDTD
+1006 D

-1022 DVERNMGTN
+1022 VVERNMGTN

-1055 AADNSKNEN
+1055 ASDNSNNEN
-1064 LSSSGQQKTVAEL
+1064 ISSSGQQKTVAEL
-1077 IAVKDS
+1077 IAEKDS

-1127 NPRASHVAS
+1127 NPRASYVAS

-1178 GKEITYTSFKL
+1178 GNEQTYTSFKL

-1230 NGVPISFSENTKG
+1230 NGISISFSENTKG

-1280 NFEKRAETPFNLSTA
+1280 NLEKRAETPFNLSTA

-1381 KEQILESKEKET
+1381 KEQTLESKEKET
-1393 AKDELKKAQKSD
+1393 AKDEIKKAEKSD

>member
-1 MASIEE
+1 MASVEE
-7 LKALSILEVAESLG
+7 LKRLSILDVAASLG
-21 MSLQRTG
+21 IQLKRTG
-28 SYTYAWEEHD
+28 SHTYSWDEHD
-38 SFTINVRENYFNW
+38 SFTINAQENYFNW
-51 FARSNGGDVIK
+51 FARSKGGDVFN

-67 QEELTGEKLS
+67 QEELTGQQVS
-77 FKQAKHFL
+77 FKEAKHFL
-85 EEGSFDVVD
+85 EEGNFEVFD
-94 VTSVPEKEP
+94 SSKIPEKEP
-103 FSYYLEPYETKFIE
+103 FKYYLEPYETEFTE
-117 AREYL
+117 ARSYL
-122 KEVRGLSD
+122 KDVRGLSD
-130 ETINFFSEKGVLAQA
+130 ETIDYFGEKGVLAQA
-145 TKKIGNYYEPIIV
+145 TKKTGNYYEPIIV

-173 QGIRENN
+173 QGIRENHY
-180 DLYERG
+180 LYERG

-233 VRLIAMDG
+233 VRLVAMDG

-262 AQVKP
+262 AKVKP

-301 AGHTFINRLADKGI
+301 AGHTFIDRLADKGI
-315 SFSSDLPSMP
+315 SFSSDLPSML
-325 ADKDKMDWND
+325 ADRDKMDWND
-335 ALKESKEKALDRS
+335 ALKESKVKALDRS
-348 QEPINN
+348 QEPNNN

-387 PANIQLYFNIER
+387 PANVQLYFNIER
-399 PKKSSVRLRK
+399 TKKSSVRLRK
-409 GYHYASNKD
+409 GYHYATNKD

-550 DRDVMLAFRTDDS
+550 DRDVMLAFRTDDR

-581 DALNQEKTILGVFIE
+581 DALNQEKTILGVFVE

-611 VDGGQQMLETL
+611 VDDGQQMLETL
-622 IQNQELGLFKED
+622 KQHQGIEILKENLSMPENQ
-634 LTMAE
+634 A
-639 PFTDVQKEHIREFF
+639 
-653 KTRIS
+653 
-658 DVKTDYIYLNSGQEE
+658 
-673 TAYYLDG
+673 
-680 YLFAHQYA
+680 
-688 ELVPLS
+688 
-694 QNQQVEALMSRLV
+694 
-707 SDDGRE
+707 
-713 FDEIELG
+713 
-720 FTINRIDQDFLKDKF
+720 
-735 GYNPD
+735 
-740 ASIEDY
+740 
-746 RQSEKNIDRIQAK
+746 QS
-759 EEEAFLQSI
+759 
-768 DRENFTKVLSLVK
+768 
-781 DSDAWTVFHLKTDEE
+781 
-796 LGVSTNQVYDFIDR
+796 
-810 YLDPNHDLDYGF
+810 
-822 DSQFFSNL
+822 
-830 KTEDLLKIAEEKG
+830 
-843 LYLNQEKRA
+843 
-852 NIAQLRENK
+852 LRERV
-861 GEAVLPTVKQEI
+861 EQIQREDQERKQALA
-873 TEYKLEPHWA
+873 K
-883 SANEIKA
+883 
-890 DSFEELKMKFLE
+890 
-902 QMDQHIELE
+902 
-911 KEFTASSVEFQ
+911 
-922 KDRHSIAMG
+922 
-931 VWSDKQILKYMR
+931 
-943 DDSFDFEVNGFRI
+943 
-956 ESSLD
+956 
-961 DNPYDLLDSISED
+961 
-974 GKLFDEVIYNEI
+974 
-986 QKGMKEYQRV
+986 
-996 QAEKMHQAQV
+996 
-1006 RKEELERDTD
+1006 KEELERDTD

-1022 DVERNMGTN
+1022 AVERNMGTN

-1047 ISYGSNPL
+1047 ISYGTNPL

-1077 IAVKDS
+1077 IDAKDS

-1127 NPRASHVAS
+1127 NPNASYVAS

-1199 GKELPKPV
+1199 GKELPKPI

-1230 NGVPISFSENTKG
+1230 NGVPISFSEDTRG

-1280 NFEKRAETPFNLSTA
+1280 NLEKRAETPFNLSTA

-1326 QDPKGLSDLEGQ
+1326 QDPRGLSDLEGQ

-1346 DSLISRIDQALE
+1346 DSLIARIDQALE

-1381 KEQILESKEKET
+1381 KEQTLESKEKET
-1393 AKDELKKAQKSD
+1393 AKDEIKKAEKSN

>member
-1 MASIEE
+1 MASVEE
-7 LKALSILEVAESLG
+7 LKRLSILDVAASLG
-21 MSLQRTG
+21 IQLKRTG
-28 SYTYAWEEHD
+28 SHTYSWDEHD
-38 SFTINVRENYFNW
+38 SFTINTQENYFNW
-51 FARSNGGDVIK
+51 FARSKGGDVFD
-62 MVQVV
+62 MVRVV
-67 QEELTGEKLS
+67 QEELTGQQVS
-77 FKQAKHFL
+77 FKEAKHFL
-85 EEGSFDVVD
+85 EEGNFEVFD
-94 VTSVPEKEP
+94 SSKIPEKEP
-103 FSYYLEPYETKFIE
+103 FKYYLEPYETEFTE
-117 AREYL
+117 ARSYL
-122 KEVRGLSD
+122 KNVRGLSD
-130 ETINFFSEKGVLAQA
+130 ETIDYFGEKGVLAQA
-145 TKKIGNYYEPIIV
+145 TKKTGNYYEPIIV

-173 QGIRENN
+173 QGIRENH

-233 VRLIAMDG
+233 VRLVAMDG

-296 VDNDT
+296 VDNDV

-325 ADKDKMDWND
+325 ADRDKMDWND

-387 PANIQLYFNIER
+387 PANVQLYFNIER

-409 GYHYASNKD
+409 GYHYATNKD

-459 VNFEKHHWM
+459 VNFEKRHWM

-532 SSVEKMGR
+532 SAVEKMGR

-550 DRDVMLAFRTDDS
+550 DRDVMLAFRMDDS

-581 DALNQEKTILGVFIE
+581 DALNQEKTILGVFVE

-622 IQNQELGLFKED
+622 KQHQGIEILKENLSMPENQ
-634 LTMAE
+634 A
-639 PFTDVQKEHIREFF
+639 
-653 KTRIS
+653 
-658 DVKTDYIYLNSGQEE
+658 
-673 TAYYLDG
+673 
-680 YLFAHQYA
+680 
-688 ELVPLS
+688 
-694 QNQQVEALMSRLV
+694 
-707 SDDGRE
+707 
-713 FDEIELG
+713 
-720 FTINRIDQDFLKDKF
+720 
-735 GYNPD
+735 
-740 ASIEDY
+740 
-746 RQSEKNIDRIQAK
+746 QS
-759 EEEAFLQSI
+759 
-768 DRENFTKVLSLVK
+768 
-781 DSDAWTVFHLKTDEE
+781 
-796 LGVSTNQVYDFIDR
+796 
-810 YLDPNHDLDYGF
+810 
-822 DSQFFSNL
+822 
-830 KTEDLLKIAEEKG
+830 
-843 LYLNQEKRA
+843 
-852 NIAQLRENK
+852 LRERV
-861 GEAVLPTVKQEI
+861 EQIQREDQER
-873 TEYKLEPHWA
+873 
-883 SANEIKA
+883 
-890 DSFEELKMKFLE
+890 
-902 QMDQHIELE
+902 Q
-911 KEFTASSVEFQ
+911 
-922 KDRHSIAMG
+922 
-931 VWSDKQILKYMR
+931 
-943 DDSFDFEVNGFRI
+943 
-956 ESSLD
+956 
-961 DNPYDLLDSISED
+961 
-974 GKLFDEVIYNEI
+974 
-986 QKGMKEYQRV
+986 
-996 QAEKMHQAQV
+996 QALAQ
-1006 RKEELERDTD
+1006 KEELERDSD

-1022 DVERNMGTN
+1022 AVERNMGTN

-1055 AADNSKNEN
+1055 ASDNSNNEN
-1064 LSSSGQQKTVAEL
+1064 ISSSGQQKTVAEL
-1077 IAVKDS
+1077 IAAKDS

-1127 NPRASHVAS
+1127 NPNASYVAS

-1199 GKELPKPV
+1199 GKELPKPI

-1248 SPVSNEI
+1248 SPVRNEI

-1280 NFEKRAETPFNLSTA
+1280 NLEKRAETPFNLSTA

-1318 FGYLASWT
+1318 FGYLANWT

-1381 KEQILESKEKET
+1381 KEQTLESKEKET
-1393 AKDELKKAQKSD
+1393 AKDEIKKAEKSN

>member
-1 MASIEE
+1 MASVEE
-7 LKALSILEVAESLG
+7 LKRLSILDVAASLG
-21 MSLQRTG
+21 IQLKRTG
-28 SYTYAWEEHD
+28 SHTYSWDEHD
-38 SFTINVRENYFNW
+38 SFTINTQENYFNW
-51 FARSNGGDVIK
+51 FARSKGGDVFD
-62 MVQVV
+62 MVRVV
-67 QEELTGEKLS
+67 QEELTGQQVS
-77 FKQAKHFL
+77 FKEAKHFL
-85 EEGSFDVVD
+85 EEGNFEVFD
-94 VTSVPEKEP
+94 SSKIPEKEP
-103 FSYYLEPYETKFIE
+103 FKYYLEPYETEFTE
-117 AREYL
+117 ARSYL
-122 KEVRGLSD
+122 KNVRGLSD
-130 ETINFFSEKGVLAQA
+130 ETIDFFGEKGVLAQA
-145 TKKIGNYYEPIIV
+145 TKKTGNYYEPIIV
-158 FKSLNSQNEV
+158 FKSLNGQNEV

-173 QGIRENN
+173 QGIRENH

-223 YELHKGELSD
+223 YELHKGELSE
-233 VRLIAMDG
+233 VRLVAMDG

-283 FKDGKHQELITLA
+283 FKDGKHKELITLA

-301 AGHTFINRLADKGI
+301 AGHTFIDRLADKGI

-325 ADKDKMDWND
+325 ADRDKMDWND
-335 ALKESKEKALDRS
+335 ALKESKVKALDRS
-348 QEPINN
+348 QEPNNN

-377 PEEPKAQPDF
+377 PEEPKTQPDF
-387 PANIQLYFNIER
+387 PANVQLYFNIEQ

-409 GYHYASNKD
+409 GYHYATNKD

-482 NLSEQFIEDVAA
+482 NLSEQFIEDVAV
-494 GKGNF
+494 GKGSF

-581 DALNQEKTILGVFIE
+581 DALNQEKTILGVFVE

-622 IQNQELGLFKED
+622 KQ
-634 LTMAE
+634 
-639 PFTDVQKEHIREFF
+639 
-653 KTRIS
+653 
-658 DVKTDYIYLNSGQEE
+658 
-673 TAYYLDG
+673 
-680 YLFAHQYA
+680 HQ
-688 ELVPLS
+688 
-694 QNQQVEALMSRLV
+694 
-707 SDDGRE
+707 G
-713 FDEIELG
+713 IE
-720 FTINRIDQDFLKDKF
+720 
-735 GYNPD
+735 
-740 ASIEDY
+740 
-746 RQSEKNIDRIQAK
+746 
-759 EEEAFLQSI
+759 
-768 DRENFTKVLSLVK
+768 
-781 DSDAWTVFHLKTDEE
+781 
-796 LGVSTNQVYDFIDR
+796 
-810 YLDPNHDLDYGF
+810 
-822 DSQFFSNL
+822 
-830 KTEDLLKIAEEKG
+830 
-843 LYLNQEKRA
+843 
-852 NIAQLRENK
+852 
-861 GEAVLPTVKQEI
+861 
-873 TEYKLEPHWA
+873 
-883 SANEIKA
+883 
-890 DSFEELKMKFLE
+890 
-902 QMDQHIELE
+902 
-911 KEFTASSVEFQ
+911 
-922 KDRHSIAMG
+922 
-931 VWSDKQILKYMR
+931 ILKENLSMP
-943 DDSFDFEVNGFRI
+943 EN
-956 ESSLD
+956 
-961 DNPYDLLDSISED
+961 
-974 GKLFDEVIYNEI
+974 
-986 QKGMKEYQRV
+986 
-996 QAEKMHQAQV
+996 QAQSLGERV
-1006 RKEELERDTD
+1006 EQIQREEQKRQQALAKKEELERDTD

-1022 DVERNMGTN
+1022 AVERNMGTN

-1055 AADNSKNEN
+1055 AADNSNNDN
-1064 LSSSGQQKTVAEL
+1064 LSSSGQQKTVSEL
-1077 IAVKDS
+1077 IAAKDS

-1199 GKELPKPV
+1199 GKELPKPI

-1230 NGVPISFSENTKG
+1230 KGVPISFSEDTKG

-1280 NFEKRAETPFNLSTA
+1280 NLEKRAETPFNLSTA

-1381 KEQILESKEKET
+1381 KEQTLESKEKET
-1393 AKDELKKAQKSD
+1393 AKDEIKKAEKSD

>member
-1 MASIEE
+1 MASVEE
-7 LKALSILEVAESLG
+7 LKRLSILDVAASLG
-21 MSLQRTG
+21 IQLKRTG
-28 SYTYAWEEHD
+28 SHTYSWDEHD
-38 SFTINVRENYFNW
+38 SFTINAQENYFNW
-51 FARSNGGDVIK
+51 FARSKGGDVFN

-67 QEELTGEKLS
+67 QEELTGQQVS
-77 FKQAKHFL
+77 FKEAKHFL
-85 EEGSFDVVD
+85 EEGNFEVFD
-94 VTSVPEKEP
+94 SSKIPEKEP
-103 FSYYLEPYETKFIE
+103 FKYYLEPYETEFTE
-117 AREYL
+117 ARSYL
-122 KEVRGLSD
+122 KDVRGLSD
-130 ETINFFSEKGVLAQA
+130 ETIDYFGEKGVLAQA
-145 TKKIGNYYEPIIV
+145 TKKTGNYYEPIIV

-173 QGIRENN
+173 QGIRENHY
-180 DLYERG
+180 LYERG

-200 MHIDIGQP
+200 MRIDIGQP

-233 VRLIAMDG
+233 VRLVAMDG

-262 AQVKP
+262 AKVKP

-301 AGHTFINRLADKGI
+301 AGHTFIDRLADKGI
-315 SFSSDLPSMP
+315 SFSSDLPSML
-325 ADKDKMDWND
+325 ADRDKMDWND
-335 ALKESKEKALDRS
+335 ALKESKVKALDRS
-348 QEPINN
+348 QEPNNN

-387 PANIQLYFNIER
+387 PANVQLYFNIER

-409 GYHYASNKD
+409 GYHYATNKD

-550 DRDVMLAFRTDDS
+550 DRDVMLAFRTDDR

-581 DALNQEKTILGVFIE
+581 DALNQEKTILGVFVE

-611 VDGGQQMLETL
+611 VDDGQQMLETL
-622 IQNQELGLFKED
+622 KQHQGIEILKENLSMPENQ
-634 LTMAE
+634 A
-639 PFTDVQKEHIREFF
+639 
-653 KTRIS
+653 
-658 DVKTDYIYLNSGQEE
+658 
-673 TAYYLDG
+673 
-680 YLFAHQYA
+680 
-688 ELVPLS
+688 
-694 QNQQVEALMSRLV
+694 
-707 SDDGRE
+707 
-713 FDEIELG
+713 
-720 FTINRIDQDFLKDKF
+720 
-735 GYNPD
+735 
-740 ASIEDY
+740 
-746 RQSEKNIDRIQAK
+746 QS
-759 EEEAFLQSI
+759 
-768 DRENFTKVLSLVK
+768 
-781 DSDAWTVFHLKTDEE
+781 
-796 LGVSTNQVYDFIDR
+796 
-810 YLDPNHDLDYGF
+810 
-822 DSQFFSNL
+822 
-830 KTEDLLKIAEEKG
+830 
-843 LYLNQEKRA
+843 
-852 NIAQLRENK
+852 LRERV
-861 GEAVLPTVKQEI
+861 EQIQREDQERKQALA
-873 TEYKLEPHWA
+873 K
-883 SANEIKA
+883 
-890 DSFEELKMKFLE
+890 
-902 QMDQHIELE
+902 
-911 KEFTASSVEFQ
+911 
-922 KDRHSIAMG
+922 
-931 VWSDKQILKYMR
+931 
-943 DDSFDFEVNGFRI
+943 
-956 ESSLD
+956 
-961 DNPYDLLDSISED
+961 
-974 GKLFDEVIYNEI
+974 
-986 QKGMKEYQRV
+986 
-996 QAEKMHQAQV
+996 
-1006 RKEELERDTD
+1006 KEELERDTD

-1022 DVERNMGTN
+1022 AVERNMGTN

-1047 ISYGSNPL
+1047 ISYGTNPL

-1077 IAVKDS
+1077 IDAKDS

-1127 NPRASHVAS
+1127 NPNASYVAS

-1199 GKELPKPV
+1199 GKELPKPI

-1230 NGVPISFSENTKG
+1230 NGVPISFSEDTRG

-1280 NFEKRAETPFNLSTA
+1280 NLEKRAETPFNLSTA

-1326 QDPKGLSDLEGQ
+1326 QDPRGLSDLEGQ

-1346 DSLISRIDQALE
+1346 DSLIARIDQALE

-1381 KEQILESKEKET
+1381 KEQTLESKEKET
-1393 AKDELKKAQKSD
+1393 AKDEIKKAEKSN